1 MSHSHQQLSTLL
13 VTFLLLI
20 LGAVGCAKQSS
31 PEGGPYDMTPPRV
44 VRCTPEMG
52 STNVSTHRVRIT
64 FDEYIQLE
72 RGEDKIIYSPPQRI
86 PPKALVN
93 QKQLIITYQDS
104 LIANTT
110 YTINFNRAIKDY
122 NEGNYIEQYVYAF
135 STGDYLDTMQ
145 VAGQVLDAYTLQ
157 PVPRVLAGIY
167 ATPLPADTLDQPMTR
182 MTYTD
187 DQGYFTLQNVRD
199 GAYYAIALVDMDRS
213 YSYNAPNESF
223 AITPD
228 SFRTEVVHRSA
239 LIPAKETKVDSL
251 GNMVDSLVNEPDS
264 LPSAADS
271 LGASA
276 DSLLTK
282 EKAPTTAT
290 DSVSPYVYLPN
301 DLVLLLTR
309 PKTNIIRLERL
320 TRRDSMSLMATFTE
334 PIDTLPQLTILSPDY
349 LTTDTSYYPDLS
361 TDRKSLVYWLSPHDS
376 LARDSVVV
384 AFAYPTTDSIGTP
397 INKLDTMTLQAPRA
411 QAAKA
416 KAKAKTNAK
425 PRKQPKIAAPQPAT
439 DSLTLTGDSTAL
451 ADPKNDLRAVTILSL
466 DNINKETTRDSLWI
480 SYDVPILGID
490 TTLVQL
496 AKLVDSVP
504 QPISCQLRPDSI
516 RRCRW
521 LVDFAKE
528 PGTTY
533 RLTVDTAAIT
543 GLYGGVSAS
552 VEKDLK
558 IASET
563 ELGSLA
569 VTLTGHPT
577 DSPLYVYLLS
587 SKEEILATAQPDSAG
602 LVTFTELAPGAY
614 FLKLY
619 VDLNG
624 NGTWDGGVYPATP
637 PEPVRYLP
645 QTVNVQARFAT
656 EQTWAYDGTPLAEQR
671 PKELEG
677 DKQAEGEGN
686 RANTGT
692 EKRDL
697 NVEYA
702 QRMRERYG
710 KRWNPTDRERK
721 IMGLPSREEER
732 LARER
737 GEEIEIGAP
746 SKEQEQGQDDKQSK
760 PQAQPLGTGSGSPLR
775 TNSSQTNPST
785 VRQSAEQLQNS
796 AQKITR

>member
-1 MSHSHQQLSTLL
+1 MLHSHQHFSTLL

-20 LGAVGCAKQSS
+20 LGAAGCAKQSS

-93 QKQLIITYQDS
+93 QKQLVVTYQDS

-145 VAGQVLDAYTLQ
+145 VSGQVLDAYTLQ
-157 PVPRVLAGIY
+157 PVPRILAGVY
-167 ATPLPADTLDQPMTR
+167 NTPLPTDSLDRPMTR

-187 DQGYFTLQNVRD
+187 DKGHFTLQNVRD
-199 GAYYAIALVDMDRS
+199 GDYYAIALVDMDRS

-223 AITPD
+223 AITLD
-228 SFRTEVVHRSA
+228 SFRTEVVPRSA
-239 LIPAKETKVDSL
+239 LMPAKETKETKVDSL
-251 GNMVDSLVNEPDS
+251 GNVVDSLGNV
-264 LPSAADS
+264 ADS
-271 LGASA
+271 LGVRA
-276 DSLLTK
+276 DSLIAK
-282 EKAPTTAT
+282 EQTPTTAT
-290 DSVSPYVYLPN
+290 DTTATAADTVSPYVYLPN
-301 DLVLLLTR
+301 DLLLLLTR
-309 PKTNIIRLERL
+309 PKTHIVRLERL
-320 TRRDSMSLMATFTE
+320 VRRDSMSLMATFTE
-334 PIDTLPQLTILSPDY
+334 PIDTLPQIKILSPDY
-349 LTTDTSYYPDLS
+349 LTTPTSYYPDLS
-361 TDRKSLVYWLSPHDS
+361 TDRKSLTYWLSPHDS

-384 AFAYPTTDSIGTP
+384 AFAYPTTDSIGSP
-397 INKLDTMTLQAPRA
+397 INKLDTMTLHAPRV

-416 KAKAKTNAK
+416 KAKPK
-425 PRKQPKIAAPQPAT
+425 KQPKVEAPETAADGLSHASDT
-439 DSLTLTGDSTAL
+439 TAL
-451 ADPKNDLRAVTILSL
+451 AETQRELRAVTILSQ
-466 DNINKETTRDSLWI
+466 DNIHKETTRDSLWI
-480 SYDVPILGID
+480 SYDVPILAID
-490 TTLVQL
+490 TAQVQL

-504 QPISCQLRPDSI
+504 HPIPCQFRPDRI

-543 GLYGGVSAS
+543 GLYGGTSAPAQ
-552 VEKDLK
+552 KDLK
-558 IASET
+558 IASAT

-569 VTLTGHPT
+569 ITLTGHPT
-577 DSPLYVYLLS
+577 EHPLYVYLLS

-602 LVTFTELAPGAY
+602 LVSFTELAPGAY

-619 VDLNG
+619 VDLNE
-624 NGTWDGGVYPATP
+624 NGSWDGGIYPATP

-645 QTVNVQARFAT
+645 QSVNVQARFAT
-656 EQTWAYDGTPLAEQR
+656 EQKWAYDGTPLAEQR
-671 PKELEG
+671 PKDLEG
-677 DKQAEGEGN
+677 DKPAEGDGN
-686 RANTGT
+686 RANETNQ
-692 EKRDL
+692 KRDL

-721 IMGLPSREEER
+721 IMGLPSRAEER
-732 LARER
+732 EARAR
-737 GEEIEIGAP
+737 GEEVEIGAP
-746 SKEQEQGQDDKQSK
+746 PKDKEQNDKSQT
-760 PQAQPLGTGSGSPLR
+760 QPLGAGSGAP
-775 TNSSQTNPST
+775 T
-785 VRQSAEQLQNS
+785 RQSAGQLQGRS
-796 AQKITR
+796 QASVR

>member
-1 MSHSHQQLSTLL
+1 MLHSHQHFSTLL

-20 LGAVGCAKQSS
+20 LGAAGCAKQSS

-52 STNVSTHRVRIT
+52 STNVSAHRVRIT

-93 QKQLIITYQDS
+93 QKQLIVTYQDS

-145 VAGQVLDAYTLQ
+145 VSGQVLDAYTLQ
-157 PVPRVLAGIY
+157 PVPRILAGVY
-167 ATPLPADTLDQPMTR
+167 NTPLPTDSLDRPMTR

-187 DQGYFTLQNVRD
+187 DKGHFTLQNVRD
-199 GAYYAIALVDMDRS
+199 GDYYAIALVDMDRS

-223 AITPD
+223 AITLD
-228 SFRTEVVHRSA
+228 SFRTEVVPRSA
-239 LIPAKETKVDSL
+239 LMPAKETKETKVDSL
-251 GNMVDSLVNEPDS
+251 GNV
-264 LPSAADS
+264 ADS
-271 LGASA
+271 LGVRA
-276 DSLLTK
+276 DSLIAK
-282 EKAPTTAT
+282 EQTPTTAT
-290 DSVSPYVYLPN
+290 DTTATATATDSISPYVYLPN

-309 PKTNIIRLERL
+309 PKTHIVRLERL
-320 TRRDSMSLMATFTE
+320 VRRDSMSLMATFTE
-334 PIDTLPQLTILSPDY
+334 PIDTLPQIKILSPDY
-349 LTTDTSYYPDLS
+349 LTTPTSYYPDLS
-361 TDRKSLVYWLSPHDS
+361 TDRKSLTYWLSPHDS

-384 AFAYPTTDSIGTP
+384 AFAYPTTDSIGSP
-397 INKLDTMTLQAPRA
+397 INKLDTMTLHAPRV

-416 KAKAKTNAK
+416 KAKPK
-425 PRKQPKIAAPQPAT
+425 KQPKVEAPETAADGLSHASDT
-439 DSLTLTGDSTAL
+439 TAL
-451 ADPKNDLRAVTILSL
+451 AETQRELRAVTILSQE
-466 DNINKETTRDSLWI
+466 DIHKETTRDSLWI
-480 SYDVPILGID
+480 SYDVPILAID
-490 TTLVQL
+490 TAQVQL
-496 AKLVDSVP
+496 AKLVDSVSH
-504 QPISCQLRPDSI
+504 PIPCQLRPDSI

-543 GLYGGVSAS
+543 GLYGGTSAPAQ
-552 VEKDLK
+552 KDLK
-558 IASET
+558 IASAT

-569 VTLTGHPT
+569 ITLTGHPT
-577 DSPLYVYLLS
+577 EHPLYVYLLS

-602 LVTFTELAPGAY
+602 LVSFTELAPGAY

-619 VDLNG
+619 VDLNE
-624 NGTWDGGVYPATP
+624 NGSWDGGIYPATP

-645 QTVNVQARFAT
+645 QSVNVQARFAT
-656 EQTWAYDGTPLAEQR
+656 EQKWAYDGTPLAEQR
-671 PKELEG
+671 PKDLEG
-677 DKQAEGEGN
+677 DKPAEGDSN
-686 RANTGT
+686 RANAETQ
-692 EKRDL
+692 KRDL

-721 IMGLPSREEER
+721 IMGLPSRAEER
-732 LARER
+732 EARAR

-746 SKEQEQGQDDKQSK
+746 PKEKEEGDKSQT
-760 PQAQPLGTGSGSPLR
+760 QPLGAGSGAP
-775 TNSSQTNPST
+775 T
-785 VRQSAEQLQNS
+785 RQSAGQLQGRS
-796 AQKITR
+796 QASVR

>member
-1 MSHSHQQLSTLL
+1 MLHSHQHFSTLL

-20 LGAVGCAKQSS
+20 LGAAGCAKQSS

-93 QKQLIITYQDS
+93 QKQLIVTYQDS

-145 VAGQVLDAYTLQ
+145 VSGQVLDAYTLQ
-157 PVPRVLAGIY
+157 PVPRILAGVY
-167 ATPLPADTLDQPMTR
+167 NTPLPTDSLDRPMTR

-187 DQGYFTLQNVRD
+187 DKGRFTLQNVRD
-199 GAYYAIALVDMDRS
+199 GDYYAIALVDMDRS

-223 AITPD
+223 AITLD
-228 SFRTEVVHRSA
+228 SFRTEVVPRSA
-239 LIPAKETKVDSL
+239 LMPAKETKETKVDSL
-251 GNMVDSLVNEPDS
+251 GNV
-264 LPSAADS
+264 ADS
-271 LGASA
+271 LGVRA
-276 DSLLTK
+276 DSLIAK
-282 EKAPTTAT
+282 EQTPTTAT
-290 DSVSPYVYLPN
+290 DTTATATDSISPYVYLPN

-309 PKTNIIRLERL
+309 PKTHIVRLERL
-320 TRRDSMSLMATFTE
+320 VRRDSMSLMATFTE
-334 PIDTLPQLTILSPDY
+334 PIDTLPQIKILSPDY
-349 LTTDTSYYPDLS
+349 LTTPTSYYPDLS
-361 TDRKSLVYWLSPHDS
+361 TDRKSLTYWLSPHDS

-384 AFAYPTTDSIGTP
+384 AFAYPTTDSIGSP
-397 INKLDTMTLQAPRA
+397 INKLDTMTLHAPRV

-416 KAKAKTNAK
+416 KAKPK
-425 PRKQPKIAAPQPAT
+425 KQPKVEAPETAADGLSHASDT
-439 DSLTLTGDSTAL
+439 TAL
-451 ADPKNDLRAVTILSL
+451 AETQRELRAVTILSQE
-466 DNINKETTRDSLWI
+466 DIHKETTRDSLWI
-480 SYDVPILGID
+480 SYDVPILAID
-490 TTLVQL
+490 TAQVQL
-496 AKLVDSVP
+496 AKLVDSVSH
-504 QPISCQLRPDSI
+504 PIPCQLRPDSI

-543 GLYGGVSAS
+543 GLYGGTSAPAQ
-552 VEKDLK
+552 KDLK
-558 IASET
+558 IASAT

-569 VTLTGHPT
+569 ITLTGHPT
-577 DSPLYVYLLS
+577 EHPLYVYLLS

-602 LVTFTELAPGAY
+602 LVSFTELAPGAY

-619 VDLNG
+619 VDLNE
-624 NGTWDGGVYPATP
+624 NGSWDGGIYPATP

-645 QTVNVQARFAT
+645 QSVNVQARFAT
-656 EQTWAYDGTPLAEQR
+656 EQKWAYDGTPLAEQR
-671 PKELEG
+671 PKDLEG
-677 DKQAEGEGN
+677 DKPAEGDSN
-686 RANTGT
+686 RANAETQ
-692 EKRDL
+692 KRDL

-721 IMGLPSREEER
+721 IMGLPSRAEER
-732 LARER
+732 EARAR
-737 GEEIEIGAP
+737 GEEVEIGAP
-746 SKEQEQGQDDKQSK
+746 PKDKEQDDKSQT
-760 PQAQPLGTGSGSPLR
+760 QPLGAGSGAP
-775 TNSSQTNPST
+775 T
-785 VRQSAEQLQNS
+785 RQSAGQLQGRS
-796 AQKITR
+796 QASVR

>member
-1 MSHSHQQLSTLL
+1 MFHSHQQLPTLL
-13 VTFLLLI
+13 VAFLLLI

-52 STNVSTHRVRIT
+52 STNVTSHRVRIT

-93 QKQLIITYQDS
+93 QKQLVITYQDS

-145 VAGQVLDAYTLQ
+145 VAGLVLDAYTLQ
-157 PVPRVLAGIY
+157 PVPRILAGIY
-167 ATPLPADTLDQPMTR
+167 ATPLPADTLDRPMTR

-187 DQGYFTLQNVRD
+187 DQGHFTLQNVRD

-228 SFRTEVVHRSA
+228 SFRTEVVHGSA
-239 LIPAKETKVDSL
+239 FIPAKETKVDSL
-251 GNMVDSLVNEPDS
+251 RNAPDS
-264 LPSAADS
+264 LQSAVDS

-282 EKAPTTAT
+282 EAASTTATDSTATST

-334 PIDTLPQLTILSPDY
+334 PLDTLPQLTILSPSY
-349 LTTDTSYYPDLS
+349 LTSTTSYYPDLS

-384 AFAYPTTDSIGTP
+384 AFAYPTTDSIGSP
-397 INKLDTMTLQAPRA
+397 INKLDTMTLQAPRVH
-411 QAAKA
+411 AAKA
-416 KAKAKTNAK
+416 KASPK
-425 PRKQPKIAAPQPAT
+425 KQPKIAAPQTAT
-439 DSLTLTGDSTAL
+439 DSLTLTSDSTAL
-451 ADPKNDLRAVTILSL
+451 TDPKNDLKAITILSL

-480 SYDVPILGID
+480 SYDMPILGID

-533 RLTVDTAAIT
+533 RLMVDTAAIT

-552 VEKDLK
+552 AQKDLK

-563 ELGSLA
+563 ELGSLS

-587 SKEEILATAQPDSAG
+587 SKEEILATAQPDSVG
-602 LVTFTELAPGAY
+602 IVTFTELAPGAY

-619 VDLNG
+619 VDLNS

-677 DKQAEGEGN
+677 DKQAEGDGN
-686 RANTGT
+686 RAKPETQ
-692 EKRDL
+692 KRDL

-721 IMGLPSREEER
+721 IMGLPSRAEER
-732 LARER
+732 EARAR
-737 GEEIEIGAP
+737 GENVEIGAP
-746 SKEQEQGQDDKQSK
+746 PKEQEKGQDNKQSK
-760 PQAQPLGTGSGSPLR
+760 PQTQPLGTGSGSPLR
-775 TNSSQTNPST
+775 TNPTQTNPST
-785 VRQSAEQLQNS
+785 TRQSAGQLQNRS
-796 AQKITR
+796 QKVSR

>member
-1 MSHSHQQLSTLL
+1 MLHSHQHFSTLL

-20 LGAVGCAKQSS
+20 LGAAGCAKQSS

-93 QKQLIITYQDS
+93 QKQLIVTYQDS

-145 VAGQVLDAYTLQ
+145 VSGQVLDAYTLQ
-157 PVPRVLAGIY
+157 PVPRILAGVY
-167 ATPLPADTLDQPMTR
+167 NTPLPTDSLDRPMTR

-187 DQGYFTLQNVRD
+187 DKGHFTLQNVRD
-199 GAYYAIALVDMDRS
+199 GDYYAIALVDMDRS

-223 AITPD
+223 AITLD
-228 SFRTEVVHRSA
+228 SFRTEVVPRSA
-239 LIPAKETKVDSL
+239 LMPAKETKKTKVDSL
-251 GNMVDSLVNEPDS
+251 GNV
-264 LPSAADS
+264 ADS
-271 LGASA
+271 LGVRA
-276 DSLLTK
+276 DSLIAK
-282 EKAPTTAT
+282 EQTPTTAT
-290 DSVSPYVYLPN
+290 DTTATATDSISPYVYLPN

-309 PKTNIIRLERL
+309 PKTHIVRLERL
-320 TRRDSMSLMATFTE
+320 VRRDSMSLMATFTE
-334 PIDTLPQLTILSPDY
+334 PIDTLPQIKILSPDY
-349 LTTDTSYYPDLS
+349 LTTPTSYYPDLS
-361 TDRKSLVYWLSPHDS
+361 TDRKSLTYWLSPHDS

-384 AFAYPTTDSIGTP
+384 AFAYPTTDSIGSP
-397 INKLDTMTLQAPRA
+397 INKLDTMTLHAPRV

-416 KAKAKTNAK
+416 KAKPK
-425 PRKQPKIAAPQPAT
+425 KQPKVEAPETAADGLSHASDT
-439 DSLTLTGDSTAL
+439 TAL
-451 ADPKNDLRAVTILSL
+451 AETQRELRAVTILSQE
-466 DNINKETTRDSLWI
+466 DIHKETTRDSLWI
-480 SYDVPILGID
+480 SYDVPILAID
-490 TTLVQL
+490 TAQVQL
-496 AKLVDSVP
+496 AKLVDSVSH
-504 QPISCQLRPDSI
+504 PIPCQLRPDSI

-543 GLYGGVSAS
+543 GLYGGTSAPAQ
-552 VEKDLK
+552 KDLK
-558 IASET
+558 IASAT

-569 VTLTGHPT
+569 ITLTGHPT
-577 DSPLYVYLLS
+577 EHPLYVYLLS

-602 LVTFTELAPGAY
+602 LVSFTELAPGAY

-619 VDLNG
+619 VDLNE
-624 NGTWDGGVYPATP
+624 NGSWDGGIYPATP

-645 QTVNVQARFAT
+645 QSVNVQARFAT
-656 EQTWAYDGTPLAEQR
+656 EQKWAYDGTPLAEQR
-671 PKELEG
+671 PKDLEG
-677 DKQAEGEGN
+677 DKPAEGDSN
-686 RANTGT
+686 RANAETQ
-692 EKRDL
+692 KRDL

-721 IMGLPSREEER
+721 IMGLPSRAEER
-732 LARER
+732 EARAR
-737 GEEIEIGAP
+737 GEEVEIGAP
-746 SKEQEQGQDDKQSK
+746 PKDKEQDDKSQTQS
-760 PQAQPLGTGSGSPLR
+760 LGAGSGAP
-775 TNSSQTNPST
+775 T
-785 VRQSAEQLQNS
+785 RQSAGQRQGRS
-796 AQKITR
+796 QASVR

>member
-1 MSHSHQQLSTLL
+1 MFHSHQQLPTLL
-13 VTFLLLI
+13 VAFLLLI

-52 STNVSTHRVRIT
+52 STNVTSHRVRIT

-93 QKQLIITYQDS
+93 QKQLVITYQDS

-145 VAGQVLDAYTLQ
+145 VAGLVLDAYTLQ
-157 PVPRVLAGIY
+157 PVPRILAGIY
-167 ATPLPADTLDQPMTR
+167 ATPLPADTLDRPMTR

-187 DQGYFTLQNVRD
+187 DQGHFTLQNVRD

-228 SFRTEVVHRSA
+228 SFRTEVVHGSA
-239 LIPAKETKVDSL
+239 FIPAKETKVDSL
-251 GNMVDSLVNEPDS
+251 RNAPDS
-264 LPSAADS
+264 LQSAVDS
-271 LGASA
+271 HGASA

-282 EKAPTTAT
+282 EAAPTTAT
-290 DSVSPYVYLPN
+290 DSTATSADSVSPYVYLPN

-334 PIDTLPQLTILSPDY
+334 PLDTLPQLTILSPSY
-349 LTTDTSYYPDLS
+349 LTSTTSYYPDLS

-384 AFAYPTTDSIGTP
+384 AFAYPTTDSIGSP
-397 INKLDTMTLQAPRA
+397 INKLDTMTLQAPRVH
-411 QAAKA
+411 AAKA
-416 KAKAKTNAK
+416 KASPK
-425 PRKQPKIAAPQPAT
+425 KQPKIAAPQTAT
-439 DSLTLTGDSTAL
+439 DSLTLTSDSTAL
-451 ADPKNDLRAVTILSL
+451 ADPKNDLKAITILSL

-480 SYDVPILGID
+480 SYDMPILGID

-533 RLTVDTAAIT
+533 RLMVDTAAIT
-543 GLYGGVSAS
+543 GLYGGVSAPAQ
-552 VEKDLK
+552 KDLK

-563 ELGSLA
+563 ELGSLS

-602 LVTFTELAPGAY
+602 IVTFTELAPGAY

-619 VDLNG
+619 VDLNS

-677 DKQAEGEGN
+677 DKQAEGDGN
-686 RANTGT
+686 RAKPETQ
-692 EKRDL
+692 KRDL

-737 GEEIEIGAP
+737 GEEMEIGAP
-746 SKEQEQGQDDKQSK
+746 PKEQEKGQDNKQSK
-760 PQAQPLGTGSGSPLR
+760 PQTQPLGTESGSPLR
-775 TNSSQTNPST
+775 TNPTQTNPST
-785 VRQSAEQLQNS
+785 TRQSAGQLQNRS
-796 AQKITR
+796 QKVSR

>member
-31 PEGGPYDMTPPRV
+31 PEGGPYDMTPPRI
-44 VRCTPEMG
+44 VRCTPEMS
-52 STNVSTHRVRIT
+52 STNVSTSRVRIT

-145 VAGQVLDAYTLQ
+145 VEGLVLDAYTLQ
-157 PVPRVLAGIY
+157 PMPRVLAGIY
-167 ATPLPADTLDQPMTR
+167 ATPLPADTLDRPMTR

-187 DQGYFTLQNVRD
+187 DQGHFTLQNVRD

-251 GNMVDSLVNEPDS
+251 GNMADSLGNAPDS
-264 LPSAADS
+264 LPSTADS

-276 DSLLTK
+276 DGELTK
-282 EKAPTTAT
+282 EEAPTTAT

-309 PKTNIIRLERL
+309 PKTNFIRLERL

-334 PIDTLPQLTILSPDY
+334 PIDTLPKLTILSPDY

-384 AFAYPTTDSIGTP
+384 AFAYPTTDSIGNP
-397 INKLDTMTLQAPRA
+397 INVLDTMTLQAPRA

-416 KAKAKTNAK
+416 KAKTNAK
-425 PRKQPKIAAPQPAT
+425 PKKQPKIAAPQTAT
-439 DSLTLTGDSTAL
+439 DSLTLTGDSTTL
-451 ADPKNDLRAVTILSL
+451 ADPKNDLRAVTLLSL

-543 GLYGGVSAS
+543 GLYGGVSAPAQ
-552 VEKDLK
+552 KDLK

-677 DKQAEGEGN
+677 DKQEEGGDDRTKSE
-686 RANTGT
+686 RQ
-692 EKRDL
+692 KRDL

-721 IMGLPSREEER
+721 IMGLPSRAEER
-732 LARER
+732 EARAR
-737 GEEIEIGAP
+737 GENVEIGAP
-746 SKEQEQGQDDKQSK
+746 PKEQEKGQDNKQGK
-760 PQAQPLGTGSGSPLR
+760 TQTQPLGTGSGAPLR
-775 TNSSQTNPST
+775 TNPTT
-785 VRQSAEQLQNS
+785 TRQSAGKLE
-796 AQKITR
+796 I

>member
-31 PEGGPYDMTPPRV
+31 PEGGPYDMTPPRI
-44 VRCTPEMG
+44 VRCTPEMS
-52 STNVSTHRVRIT
+52 STNVSTSRVRIT

-93 QKQLIITYQDS
+93 QKQLVITYQDS

-145 VAGQVLDAYTLQ
+145 VAGLVLDAYTLQ
-157 PVPRVLAGIY
+157 PVPRILAGIY
-167 ATPLPADTLDQPMTR
+167 ATPLPADTLDRPMTR

-187 DQGYFTLQNVRD
+187 DQGHFTLQNVRD

-223 AITPD
+223 AITTD

-251 GNMVDSLVNEPDS
+251 GNMADSLGNAPDS
-264 LPSAADS
+264 LPNTADS

-276 DSLLTK
+276 DGELTK
-282 EKAPTTAT
+282 EEAPTTAT

-309 PKTNIIRLERL
+309 PKTNFIRLERL
-320 TRRDSMSLMATFTE
+320 TRRDSMSLVATFTE

-384 AFAYPTTDSIGTP
+384 AFAYPTTDSIGSP
-397 INKLDTMTLQAPRA
+397 INKLDTMTLQAPRVH
-411 QAAKA
+411 AAKA
-416 KAKAKTNAK
+416 KASPK
-425 PRKQPKIAAPQPAT
+425 KQPKIAAPQTAT
-439 DSLTLTGDSTAL
+439 DSLTLTSDSTAL
-451 ADPKNDLRAVTILSL
+451 TDPKNDLKAITILSL

-480 SYDVPILGID
+480 SYDMPILGID

-533 RLTVDTAAIT
+533 RLMVDTAAIT
-543 GLYGGVSAS
+543 GLYGGVSAPAQ
-552 VEKDLK
+552 KDLK

-563 ELGSLA
+563 ELGSLS

-602 LVTFTELAPGAY
+602 IVTFTELAPGAY

-619 VDLNG
+619 VDLNS

-677 DKQAEGEGN
+677 DKQAEEDGN
-686 RANTGT
+686 RAKPETQ
-692 EKRDL
+692 KRDL

-737 GEEIEIGAP
+737 GEEMEIGAP
-746 SKEQEQGQDDKQSK
+746 PKEQEKGQDNKQSK
-760 PQAQPLGTGSGSPLR
+760 PQTQPLGTESGSPLR
-775 TNSSQTNPST
+775 TNPTT
-785 VRQSAEQLQNS
+785 TRQSAGKLQGRS
-796 AQKITR
+796 QTLSR

>member
-1 MSHSHQQLSTLL
+1 MLHSHQHFSTLL

-20 LGAVGCAKQSS
+20 LGAAGCAKQSS

-52 STNVSTHRVRIT
+52 STNVSAHRVRIT

-93 QKQLIITYQDS
+93 QKQLIVTYQDS

-145 VAGQVLDAYTLQ
+145 VSGQVLDAYTLQ
-157 PVPRVLAGIY
+157 PVPRILAGVY
-167 ATPLPADTLDQPMTR
+167 NTPLPTDSLDRPMTR

-187 DQGYFTLQNVRD
+187 DKGHFTLQNVRD
-199 GAYYAIALVDMDRS
+199 GDYYAIALVDMDRS

-223 AITPD
+223 AITLD
-228 SFRTEVVHRSA
+228 SFRTEVVPRSA
-239 LIPAKETKVDSL
+239 LMPAKETKETKVDSL
-251 GNMVDSLVNEPDS
+251 GNV
-264 LPSAADS
+264 ADS
-271 LGASA
+271 LGVRA
-276 DSLLTK
+276 DSLIAK
-282 EKAPTTAT
+282 EQTPTTAT
-290 DSVSPYVYLPN
+290 DTTATAADSASPYVYLPN
-301 DLVLLLTR
+301 DLLLLLTR
-309 PKTNIIRLERL
+309 PKTHIVRLERL
-320 TRRDSMSLMATFTE
+320 VRRDSMSLMATFTE
-334 PIDTLPQLTILSPDY
+334 PIDTLPQIKILSPDY
-349 LTTDTSYYPDLS
+349 LTTPTSYYPDLS
-361 TDRKSLVYWLSPHDS
+361 TDRKSLTYWLSPHDS

-384 AFAYPTTDSIGTP
+384 AFAYPTTDSIGSP
-397 INKLDTMTLQAPRA
+397 INKLDTMTLHAPRV

-416 KAKAKTNAK
+416 KAKPK
-425 PRKQPKIAAPQPAT
+425 KQPKVEAPETAADGLSHASDT
-439 DSLTLTGDSTAL
+439 TAL
-451 ADPKNDLRAVTILSL
+451 AETQRELRAVTILSQE
-466 DNINKETTRDSLWI
+466 DIHKETTRDSLWI
-480 SYDVPILGID
+480 SYDVPILAID
-490 TTLVQL
+490 TAQVQL

-504 QPISCQLRPDSI
+504 HPIPCQLRPDSI

-543 GLYGGVSAS
+543 GLYGGTSAPAQ
-552 VEKDLK
+552 KDLK
-558 IASET
+558 IASAT

-577 DSPLYVYLLS
+577 EHPLYVYLLS

-602 LVTFTELAPGAY
+602 LVSFTELAPGAY

-619 VDLNG
+619 VDLNE
-624 NGTWDGGVYPATP
+624 NGSWDGGIYPATP

-645 QTVNVQARFAT
+645 QSVNVQARFAT
-656 EQTWAYDGTPLAEQR
+656 EQKWAYDGTPLAEQR
-671 PKELEG
+671 PKDLEG
-677 DKQAEGEGN
+677 DKPAEGDSN
-686 RANTGT
+686 RANAETQ
-692 EKRDL
+692 KRDL

-721 IMGLPSREEER
+721 IMGLPSRAEER
-732 LARER
+732 EARAR
-737 GEEIEIGAP
+737 GEEVEIGAP
-746 SKEQEQGQDDKQSK
+746 PKDKEQDDKSQTQS
-760 PQAQPLGTGSGSPLR
+760 LGAGSGAP
-775 TNSSQTNPST
+775 T
-785 VRQSAEQLQNS
+785 RQSAGQLQGRS
-796 AQKITR
+796 QASVR

>member
-1 MSHSHQQLSTLL
+1 MLHSHQHFSTLL

-20 LGAVGCAKQSS
+20 LGAAGCAKQSS

-52 STNVSTHRVRIT
+52 STNVSAHRVRIT

-93 QKQLIITYQDS
+93 QKQLIVTYQDS

-145 VAGQVLDAYTLQ
+145 VSGQVLDAYTLQ
-157 PVPRVLAGIY
+157 PVPRILAGVY
-167 ATPLPADTLDQPMTR
+167 NTPLPTDSLDRPMTR

-187 DQGYFTLQNVRD
+187 DKGHFTLQNVRD
-199 GAYYAIALVDMDRS
+199 GDYYAIALVDMDRS

-223 AITPD
+223 AITLD
-228 SFRTEVVHRSA
+228 SFRTEVVPRSA
-239 LIPAKETKVDSL
+239 LMPAKETKETKVDSL
-251 GNMVDSLVNEPDS
+251 GNV
-264 LPSAADS
+264 ADS
-271 LGASA
+271 LGVRA
-276 DSLLTK
+276 DSLIAK
-282 EKAPTTAT
+282 EQTPTTAT
-290 DSVSPYVYLPN
+290 DTTATAADSVSPYVYLPN
-301 DLVLLLTR
+301 DLLLLLTR
-309 PKTNIIRLERL
+309 PKTHIVRLERL
-320 TRRDSMSLMATFTE
+320 VRRDSMSLMATFTE
-334 PIDTLPQLTILSPDY
+334 PIDTLPQIKILSPDY
-349 LTTDTSYYPDLS
+349 LTTPTSYYPDLS
-361 TDRKSLVYWLSPHDS
+361 TDRKSLTYWLSPHDS

-384 AFAYPTTDSIGTP
+384 AFAYPTTDSIGSP
-397 INKLDTMTLQAPRA
+397 INKLDTMTLHAPRV

-416 KAKAKTNAK
+416 KAKPK
-425 PRKQPKIAAPQPAT
+425 KQPKVEAPETAADGLSHASDT
-439 DSLTLTGDSTAL
+439 TAL
-451 ADPKNDLRAVTILSL
+451 AETQRELRAVTILSQE
-466 DNINKETTRDSLWI
+466 DIHKETTRDSLWI
-480 SYDVPILGID
+480 SYDVPILAID
-490 TTLVQL
+490 TAQVQL

-504 QPISCQLRPDSI
+504 HPIPCQLRPDSI

-543 GLYGGVSAS
+543 GLYGGTSAPAQ
-552 VEKDLK
+552 KDLK
-558 IASET
+558 IASAT

-569 VTLTGHPT
+569 ITLTGHPT
-577 DSPLYVYLLS
+577 ERPLYVYLLS

-602 LVTFTELAPGAY
+602 LVSFTELAPGAY

-624 NGTWDGGVYPATP
+624 NGSWDGGIYPATP

-645 QTVNVQARFAT
+645 QSVNVQARFAT
-656 EQTWAYDGTPLAEQR
+656 EQKWAYDGTPLAEQR
-671 PKELEG
+671 PKDLEG
-677 DKQAEGEGN
+677 DKSAEGDSN
-686 RANTGT
+686 RANAETQ
-692 EKRDL
+692 KRDL

-721 IMGLPSREEER
+721 IMGLPSRAEER
-732 LARER
+732 EARAR
-737 GEEIEIGAP
+737 GEEVEIGAP
-746 SKEQEQGQDDKQSK
+746 LKDKEQDDKSQT
-760 PQAQPLGTGSGSPLR
+760 QPLGAGSGAP
-775 TNSSQTNPST
+775 T
-785 VRQSAEQLQNS
+785 RQSAGQLQGRS
-796 AQKITR
+796 QASVR

>member
-1 MSHSHQQLSTLL
+1 MFHSHQQLPTLL
-13 VTFLLLI
+13 VAFLLLI

-52 STNVSTHRVRIT
+52 STNVTSHRVRIT

-93 QKQLIITYQDS
+93 QKQLVITYQDS

-145 VAGQVLDAYTLQ
+145 VAGLVLDAYTLQ
-157 PVPRVLAGIY
+157 PVPRILAGIY
-167 ATPLPADTLDQPMTR
+167 ATPLPADTLDRPMTR

-187 DQGYFTLQNVRD
+187 DQGHFTLQNVRD

-228 SFRTEVVHRSA
+228 SFRTEVVHGSA
-239 LIPAKETKVDSL
+239 FIPAKETKVDSL
-251 GNMVDSLVNEPDS
+251 RNAPDS
-264 LPSAADS
+264 LQSAVDS

-282 EKAPTTAT
+282 EAASTTATDSTATST

-334 PIDTLPQLTILSPDY
+334 PLDTLPQLTILSPSY
-349 LTTDTSYYPDLS
+349 LTSTTSYYPDLS

-384 AFAYPTTDSIGTP
+384 AFAYPTTDSIGSP
-397 INKLDTMTLQAPRA
+397 INKLDTMTLQAPRVH
-411 QAAKA
+411 AAKA
-416 KAKAKTNAK
+416 KASPK
-425 PRKQPKIAAPQPAT
+425 KQPKIAAPQTAT
-439 DSLTLTGDSTAL
+439 DSLTLTSDSTAL
-451 ADPKNDLRAVTILSL
+451 TDPKNDLKAITILSL

-480 SYDVPILGID
+480 SYDMPILGID

-533 RLTVDTAAIT
+533 RLMVDTAAIT
-543 GLYGGVSAS
+543 GLYGGVSAPAQ
-552 VEKDLK
+552 KDLK

-563 ELGSLA
+563 ELGSLS

-587 SKEEILATAQPDSAG
+587 SKEEILATVQPDSAG
-602 LVTFTELAPGAY
+602 IVTFTELAPGAY

-619 VDLNG
+619 VDLNS

-677 DKQAEGEGN
+677 DKQAEGDGN
-686 RANTGT
+686 RAKPETQ
-692 EKRDL
+692 KRDL

-737 GEEIEIGAP
+737 GEEMEIGAP
-746 SKEQEQGQDDKQSK
+746 PKEQEKGQDNKQSK
-760 PQAQPLGTGSGSPLR
+760 PQTQPLGTGSGSPLR
-775 TNSSQTNPST
+775 TNPTQTNPST
-785 VRQSAEQLQNS
+785 TRQSAGQLQNRS
-796 AQKITR
+796 QKVSR

>member
-1 MSHSHQQLSTLL
+1 MLHSHQHFSTLL

-20 LGAVGCAKQSS
+20 LGAAGCAKQSS

-93 QKQLIITYQDS
+93 QKQLIVTYQDS

-145 VAGQVLDAYTLQ
+145 VSGQVLDAYTLQ
-157 PVPRVLAGIY
+157 PVPRILAGVY
-167 ATPLPADTLDQPMTR
+167 NTPLPTDSLDRPMTR

-187 DQGYFTLQNVRD
+187 DKGHFTLQNVRD
-199 GAYYAIALVDMDRS
+199 GDYYAIALVDMDRS

-223 AITPD
+223 AITLD
-228 SFRTEVVHRSA
+228 SFRTEVVPRSA
-239 LIPAKETKVDSL
+239 LMPAKETKETKVDSL
-251 GNMVDSLVNEPDS
+251 GNVVDSLGNV
-264 LPSAADS
+264 ADS
-271 LGASA
+271 LGVRA
-276 DSLLTK
+276 DSLIAK
-282 EKAPTTAT
+282 EQTPTTAT
-290 DSVSPYVYLPN
+290 DTTATATDSISPYVYLPN
-301 DLVLLLTR
+301 DLLLLLTR
-309 PKTNIIRLERL
+309 PKTHIIRLERL
-320 TRRDSMSLMATFTE
+320 VRRDSMSLMATFTE
-334 PIDTLPQLTILSPDY
+334 PIDTLPQIKILSPDY
-349 LTTDTSYYPDLS
+349 LTTPTSYYPDLS
-361 TDRKSLVYWLSPHDS
+361 ADRKSLTYWLSPHDS

-384 AFAYPTTDSIGTP
+384 AFAYPTTDSIGSP
-397 INKLDTMTLQAPRA
+397 INKLDTMTLHAPRV

-416 KAKAKTNAK
+416 KAKPK
-425 PRKQPKIAAPQPAT
+425 KQPKVEAPETAADGLSHASDT
-439 DSLTLTGDSTAL
+439 TAL
-451 ADPKNDLRAVTILSL
+451 AETQRELRAVTILSQE
-466 DNINKETTRDSLWI
+466 DIHKETTRDSLWI
-480 SYDVPILGID
+480 SYDVPILAID
-490 TTLVQL
+490 TAQVQL

-504 QPISCQLRPDSI
+504 HPIPCQLRPDSI

-543 GLYGGVSAS
+543 GLYGGTSAPAQ
-552 VEKDLK
+552 KDLK
-558 IASET
+558 IASAT

-569 VTLTGHPT
+569 ITLTGHPT
-577 DSPLYVYLLS
+577 EHPLYVYLLS

-602 LVTFTELAPGAY
+602 LVSFTELAPGAY

-619 VDLNG
+619 VDLNE
-624 NGTWDGGVYPATP
+624 NGSWDGGIYPATP

-645 QTVNVQARFAT
+645 QSVNVQARFAT
-656 EQTWAYDGTPLAEQR
+656 EQKWAYDGTPLAEQR
-671 PKELEG
+671 PKDLEG
-677 DKQAEGEGN
+677 DKPAEGDSN
-686 RANTGT
+686 RANAETQ
-692 EKRDL
+692 KRDL

-721 IMGLPSREEER
+721 IMGLPSRAEER
-732 LARER
+732 EARAR
-737 GEEIEIGAP
+737 GEEVEIGAP
-746 SKEQEQGQDDKQSK
+746 PKDKEQDDKSQT
-760 PQAQPLGTGSGSPLR
+760 QPLGAGSGAP
-775 TNSSQTNPST
+775 T
-785 VRQSAEQLQNS
+785 RQSAGQLQGRS
-796 AQKITR
+796 QASVR

>member
-1 MSHSHQQLSTLL
+1 MSHPRQQLSTLL

-44 VRCTPEMG
+44 VRCTPEEG
-52 STNVSTHRVRIT
+52 STHVTSHRVRIT

-72 RGEDKIIYSPPQRI
+72 RGEDKVIYSPPQRI

-93 QKQLIITYQDS
+93 QKQLVITYQDS

-145 VAGQVLDAYTLQ
+145 VAGRVLDAYTLQ
-157 PVPRVLAGIY
+157 PVPRILAGVY
-167 ATPLPADTLDQPMTR
+167 ATPLPVDTLDRPMTR

-187 DQGYFTLQNVRD
+187 DQGRFTLENVRD
-199 GAYYAIALVDMDRS
+199 GAYYAIALIDMDRS

-223 AITPD
+223 AITTD

-239 LIPAKETKVDSL
+239 LIPAKETKETKVDSL
-251 GNMVDSLVNEPDS
+251 GNVPDS
-264 LPSAADS
+264 LHSAADS

-276 DSLLTK
+276 DSLLSK
-282 EKAPTTAT
+282 GDEPTTMADSTAAAT

-309 PKTNIIRLERL
+309 PKTNLIRLERL
-320 TRRDSMSLMATFTE
+320 ARRDSMSLLATFTE

-349 LTTDTSYYPDLS
+349 LTTATSYYPDLS

-384 AFAYPTTDSIGTP
+384 AFAYPTTDSIGSP
-397 INKLDTMTLQAPRA
+397 INKLDTMTLQAPRV

-416 KAKAKTNAK
+416 KAKPK
-425 PRKQPKIAAPQPAT
+425 KQPKIAAPQTAT
-439 DSLTLTGDSTAL
+439 DSLTQASDSTAL
-451 ADPKNDLRAVTILSL
+451 ADPKNDLSAVTLLSL
-466 DNINKETTRDSLWI
+466 DDINKETTRDSLWI

-533 RLTVDTAAIT
+533 RLTVDTAAIM
-543 GLYGGVSAS
+543 GLYGGVSAPAQ
-552 VEKDLK
+552 KDLK
-558 IASET
+558 IASAAEM
-563 ELGSLA
+563 GSLA
-569 VTLTGHPT
+569 VTLTGYPT
-577 DSPLYVYLLS
+577 ESPLYVYLLS
-587 SKEEILATAQPDSAG
+587 SKEEVLATAQPDSAG

-656 EQTWAYDGTPLAEQR
+656 EQKWAYDGTPLAEQR

-677 DKQAEGEGN
+677 DKQAEGEGS

-721 IMGLPSREEER
+721 IMGLPSRAEER
-732 LARER
+732 EARAR
-737 GEEIEIGAP
+737 GENVEIGAP
-746 SKEQEQGQDDKQSK
+746 PKEQEKGQDNKQGK
-760 PQAQPLGTGSGSPLR
+760 TQTRPLGTGSGAPLR
-775 TNSSQTNPST
+775 TNPTT
-785 VRQSAEQLQNS
+785 TRQSAGKLQGRS
-796 AQKITR
+796 QAISR

>member
-1 MSHSHQQLSTLL
+1 MLHSHQHFSTLL

-20 LGAVGCAKQSS
+20 LGAAGCAKQSS

-52 STNVSTHRVRIT
+52 STNVSAHRVRIT

-93 QKQLIITYQDS
+93 QKQLIVTYQDS

-145 VAGQVLDAYTLQ
+145 VSGQVLDAYTLQ
-157 PVPRVLAGIY
+157 PVPRILAGVY
-167 ATPLPADTLDQPMTR
+167 NTPLPTDSLDRPMTR

-187 DQGYFTLQNVRD
+187 DKGHFTLQNVRD
-199 GAYYAIALVDMDRS
+199 GDYYAIALVDMDRS

-223 AITPD
+223 AITLD
-228 SFRTEVVHRSA
+228 SFRTEVVPRSA
-239 LIPAKETKVDSL
+239 LMPAKETKETKVDSL
-251 GNMVDSLVNEPDS
+251 GNV
-264 LPSAADS
+264 ADS
-271 LGASA
+271 LGVRA
-276 DSLLTK
+276 DSLIAK
-282 EKAPTTAT
+282 EQTPTTAT
-290 DSVSPYVYLPN
+290 DTTATAADSVSPYVYLPN
-301 DLVLLLTR
+301 DLLLLLTR
-309 PKTNIIRLERL
+309 PKTHIVRLERL
-320 TRRDSMSLMATFTE
+320 VRRDSMSLMATFTE
-334 PIDTLPQLTILSPDY
+334 PIDTLPQIKILSPDY
-349 LTTDTSYYPDLS
+349 LTTPTSYYPDLS
-361 TDRKSLVYWLSPHDS
+361 TDRKSLTYWLSPHDS

-384 AFAYPTTDSIGTP
+384 AFAYPTTDSIGSP
-397 INKLDTMTLQAPRA
+397 INKLDTMTLHAPRV

-416 KAKAKTNAK
+416 KAKPK
-425 PRKQPKIAAPQPAT
+425 KQPKVEAPETAADGLSHASDT
-439 DSLTLTGDSTAL
+439 TAL
-451 ADPKNDLRAVTILSL
+451 AETQRELRAVTILSQE
-466 DNINKETTRDSLWI
+466 DIHKETTRDSLWI
-480 SYDVPILGID
+480 SYDVPILAID
-490 TTLVQL
+490 TAQVQL

-504 QPISCQLRPDSI
+504 HPIPCQLRPDSI

-543 GLYGGVSAS
+543 GLYGGTSAPAQ
-552 VEKDLK
+552 KDLK
-558 IASET
+558 IASAT

-569 VTLTGHPT
+569 ITLTGHPT
-577 DSPLYVYLLS
+577 EHPLYVYLLS

-602 LVTFTELAPGAY
+602 LVSFTELAPGAY

-619 VDLNG
+619 VDLNE
-624 NGTWDGGVYPATP
+624 NGSWDGGIYPATP

-645 QTVNVQARFAT
+645 QSVNVQARFAT
-656 EQTWAYDGTPLAEQR
+656 EQKWAYDGTPLAEQR
-671 PKELEG
+671 PKDLEG
-677 DKQAEGEGN
+677 DKPAEGDSN
-686 RANTGT
+686 RANAETQ
-692 EKRDL
+692 KRDL

-721 IMGLPSREEER
+721 IMGLPSRAEER
-732 LARER
+732 EARAR
-737 GEEIEIGAP
+737 GEEVEIGAP
-746 SKEQEQGQDDKQSK
+746 PKDKEKDDKSQT
-760 PQAQPLGTGSGSPLR
+760 QPLGAGSGAP
-775 TNSSQTNPST
+775 T
-785 VRQSAEQLQNS
+785 RQSAGQLQGRS
-796 AQKITR
+796 QASVR

>member
-1 MSHSHQQLSTLL
+1 MLHSHQHFSTLL
-13 VTFLLLI
+13 VAFLLLI
-20 LGAVGCAKQSS
+20 LGAAGCAKQSS

-93 QKQLIITYQDS
+93 QKQLVVTYQDS

-145 VAGQVLDAYTLQ
+145 VSGQVLDAYTLQ
-157 PVPRVLAGIY
+157 PVPRILAGVY
-167 ATPLPADTLDQPMTR
+167 NTPLPTDSLDRPMTR

-187 DQGYFTLQNVRD
+187 DKGHFTLQNVRD
-199 GAYYAIALVDMDRS
+199 GDYYAIALVDMDRS

-223 AITPD
+223 AITLD
-228 SFRTEVVHRSA
+228 SFRTEVVPRSA
-239 LIPAKETKVDSL
+239 LMPAKETKETKVDSL
-251 GNMVDSLVNEPDS
+251 GNVVDSLGVR
-264 LPSAADS
+264 ADS
-271 LGASA
+271 LIA
-276 DSLLTK
+276 K
-282 EKAPTTAT
+282 EQTPTTAT
-290 DSVSPYVYLPN
+290 DTTATATDTDSISPYVYLPN

-309 PKTNIIRLERL
+309 PKTHIVRLERL
-320 TRRDSMSLMATFTE
+320 VRRDSMSLMATFTE
-334 PIDTLPQLTILSPDY
+334 PIDTLPQIKILSPDY
-349 LTTDTSYYPDLS
+349 LTTPTSYYPDLS
-361 TDRKSLVYWLSPHDS
+361 TDRKSLTYWLSPHDS

-384 AFAYPTTDSIGTP
+384 AFAYPTTDSIGSP
-397 INKLDTMTLQAPRA
+397 INKLDTMTLHAPRV

-416 KAKAKTNAK
+416 KAKPK
-425 PRKQPKIAAPQPAT
+425 KQPKVEAPETAADGLSHASDT
-439 DSLTLTGDSTAL
+439 TAL
-451 ADPKNDLRAVTILSL
+451 AETQRELRAVTILSQE
-466 DNINKETTRDSLWI
+466 DIHKETTRDSLWI
-480 SYDVPILGID
+480 SYDVPILAID
-490 TTLVQL
+490 TAQVQL

-504 QPISCQLRPDSI
+504 HPIPCQLRPDSI

-543 GLYGGVSAS
+543 GLYGGTSAPAQ
-552 VEKDLK
+552 KDLK
-558 IASET
+558 IASAT

-569 VTLTGHPT
+569 ITLTGHPT
-577 DSPLYVYLLS
+577 EHPLYVYLLS

-602 LVTFTELAPGAY
+602 LVSFTELAPGAY

-619 VDLNG
+619 VDLNE
-624 NGTWDGGVYPATP
+624 NGSWDGGIYPATP

-645 QTVNVQARFAT
+645 QSVNVQARFAT
-656 EQTWAYDGTPLAEQR
+656 EQKWAYEGTPLAEQR
-671 PKELEG
+671 PKDLEG
-677 DKQAEGEGN
+677 DKPAEGDSN
-686 RANTGT
+686 RANAETQ
-692 EKRDL
+692 KRDL

-721 IMGLPSREEER
+721 IMGLPSRAEER
-732 LARER
+732 EARAR
-737 GEEIEIGAP
+737 GEEVEIGAP
-746 SKEQEQGQDDKQSK
+746 PKDKEQGNK
-760 PQAQPLGTGSGSPLR
+760 AQTTALSSGSRAL
-775 TNSSQTNPST
+775 
-785 VRQSAEQLQNS
+785 
-796 AQKITR
+796 TR

>member
-1 MSHSHQQLSTLL
+1 MLHSHQHFSTLL

-20 LGAVGCAKQSS
+20 LGAAGCAKQSS

-93 QKQLIITYQDS
+93 QKQLIVTYQDS

-145 VAGQVLDAYTLQ
+145 VSGQVLDAYTLQ
-157 PVPRVLAGIY
+157 PVSHILAGVYDMPIP
-167 ATPLPADTLDQPMTR
+167 TDSLDRPMTR

-187 DQGYFTLQNVRD
+187 DKGHFTLQNVRD
-199 GAYYAIALVDMDRS
+199 GVYRAIALVDMDRS
-213 YSYNAPNESF
+213 YSYNNPNESF

-239 LIPAKETKVDSL
+239 LTPAKEPKVDSLAHPADSL
-251 GNMVDSLVNEPDS
+251 GNMVDSVGN
-264 LPSAADS
+264 AVDS
-271 LGASA
+271 LGGRA
-276 DSLLTK
+276 DSLLAK
-282 EKAPTTAT
+282 EQAPTTAT
-290 DSVSPYVYLPN
+290 DTTATATDSVSSFVYLPN
-301 DLVLLLTR
+301 DLVLLLTH
-309 PKTNIIRLERL
+309 PKTDIIRLERL
-320 TRRDSMSLMATFTE
+320 SRRDTMSLMATFTE
-334 PIDTLPQLTILSPDY
+334 PLDTLPQLKILAPDY
-349 LTTDTSYYPDLS
+349 LTTPTSYYPDLS
-361 TDRKSLVYWLSPHDS
+361 TDRKSITYWLSPHDS
-376 LARDSVVV
+376 LAKDSVVV
-384 AFAYPTTDSIGTP
+384 AFAYPTTDSIGSP
-397 INKLDTMTLQAPRA
+397 INKLDTMTLHAPRV
-411 QAAKA
+411 QSAKA
-416 KAKAKTNAK
+416 KAKPK
-425 PRKQPKIAAPQPAT
+425 KQPKGEALDTAANGLSHA
-439 DSLTLTGDSTAL
+439 SDSTAL
-451 ADPKNDLRAVTILSL
+451 ADTKSELGAVKILSHEG
-466 DNINKETTRDSLWI
+466 IHKETTRDSLWI
-480 SYDVPILGID
+480 SYDVPILAID
-490 TTLVQL
+490 TARVQL

-504 QPISCQLRPDSI
+504 QPIPCQLLPDSV

-533 RLTVDTAAIT
+533 RLEVDTAAIT
-543 GLYGGVSAS
+543 GLYGGTSAS
-552 VEKDLK
+552 VQKDLK
-558 IASET
+558 IAAET

-569 VTLTGHPT
+569 ITLTGHPT
-577 DSPLYVYLLS
+577 EHPLYVYLLS

-602 LVTFTELAPGAY
+602 LVAFKELAPGAY

-624 NGTWDGGVYPATP
+624 NGAWDGGIYPATP

-645 QTVNVQARFAT
+645 QSVNVQARFAT
-656 EQTWAYDGTPLAEQR
+656 EQKWAYDGTPLAEQR
-671 PKELEG
+671 PKGLEG
-677 DKQAEGEGN
+677 DKQAEGDSN
-686 RANTGT
+686 SANAANQ
-692 EKRDL
+692 KRDL

-721 IMGLPSREEER
+721 IMGLPSRAEER
-732 LARER
+732 EARAR

-746 SKEQEQGQDDKQSK
+746 PKEKEQGDKQNK
-760 PQAQPLGTGSGSPLR
+760 TQTQTLGAGRATPTRQAAG
-775 TNSSQTNPST
+775 
-785 VRQSAEQLQNS
+785 QLQGRS
-796 AQKITR
+796 QMSVR

>member
-1 MSHSHQQLSTLL
+1 MLHSHQHFSTLL

-20 LGAVGCAKQSS
+20 LGAAGCAKQSS

-52 STNVSTHRVRIT
+52 STNVSAHRVRIT

-93 QKQLIITYQDS
+93 QKQLVVTYQDS

-145 VAGQVLDAYTLQ
+145 VSGQVLDAYTLQ
-157 PVPRVLAGIY
+157 PVPRILAGVY
-167 ATPLPADTLDQPMTR
+167 NTPLPTDSLDRPMTR

-187 DQGYFTLQNVRD
+187 DKGHFTLQNVRD
-199 GAYYAIALVDMDRS
+199 GDYYAIALVDMDRS

-223 AITPD
+223 AITLD
-228 SFRTEVVHRSA
+228 SFRTEVVPRSA
-239 LIPAKETKVDSL
+239 LMPAKETKKTKVDSL
-251 GNMVDSLVNEPDS
+251 GNV
-264 LPSAADS
+264 ADS
-271 LGASA
+271 LGVRA
-276 DSLLTK
+276 DSLIAK
-282 EKAPTTAT
+282 EQTPTTAT
-290 DSVSPYVYLPN
+290 DTTATAADSVSPYVYLPN
-301 DLVLLLTR
+301 DLLLLLTR
-309 PKTNIIRLERL
+309 PKTHIVRLERL
-320 TRRDSMSLMATFTE
+320 VRRDSMSLMATFTE
-334 PIDTLPQLTILSPDY
+334 PIDTLPQIKILSPDY
-349 LTTDTSYYPDLS
+349 LTTPTSYYPDLS
-361 TDRKSLVYWLSPHDS
+361 ADRKNLTYWLSPHDS

-384 AFAYPTTDSIGTP
+384 AFAYPTTDSIGSP
-397 INKLDTMTLQAPRA
+397 INKLDTMTLHAPRV

-416 KAKAKTNAK
+416 KAKPK
-425 PRKQPKIAAPQPAT
+425 KQSKVEAPETAADGLSHASDT
-439 DSLTLTGDSTAL
+439 TAL
-451 ADPKNDLRAVTILSL
+451 AETQRELRAVTILSQE
-466 DNINKETTRDSLWI
+466 DIHKETTRDSLWI
-480 SYDVPILGID
+480 SYDVPILAID
-490 TTLVQL
+490 TAQVQL

-504 QPISCQLRPDSI
+504 HPIPCQLRPDSI

-543 GLYGGVSAS
+543 GLYGGTSAPAQ
-552 VEKDLK
+552 KDLK
-558 IASET
+558 IASAT

-569 VTLTGHPT
+569 ITLTGHPT
-577 DSPLYVYLLS
+577 EHPLYVYLLS

-602 LVTFTELAPGAY
+602 LVSFTELAPGAY

-619 VDLNG
+619 VDLNE
-624 NGTWDGGVYPATP
+624 NGSWDGGIYPATP

-645 QTVNVQARFAT
+645 QSVNVQARFAT
-656 EQTWAYDGTPLAEQR
+656 EQKWAYDGTPLAEQR
-671 PKELEG
+671 PKDLEG
-677 DKQAEGEGN
+677 DKQAEGDGN
-686 RANTGT
+686 RANAETQ
-692 EKRDL
+692 KRDL

-721 IMGLPSREEER
+721 IMGLPSRAEER
-732 LARER
+732 EARAR
-737 GEEIEIGAP
+737 GEEVEIGAP
-746 SKEQEQGQDDKQSK
+746 PKDKEQDDKSQT
-760 PQAQPLGTGSGSPLR
+760 QPLGAGSGAP
-775 TNSSQTNPST
+775 T
-785 VRQSAEQLQNS
+785 RQSAGQLQGRS
-796 AQKITR
+796 QASVR

>member
-1 MSHSHQQLSTLL
+1 MFHSHQQLTTLS
-13 VTFLLLI
+13 VAFLLLI

-52 STNVSTHRVRIT
+52 STNVTSHRVRIT

-93 QKQLIITYQDS
+93 QKQLVITYQDS

-145 VAGQVLDAYTLQ
+145 VAGLVLDAYTLQ
-157 PVPRVLAGIY
+157 PVPRILAGIY
-167 ATPLPADTLDQPMTR
+167 ATPLPADTLDRPMTR

-187 DQGYFTLQNVRD
+187 DQGHFTLQNVRD

-228 SFRTEVVHRSA
+228 SFRTEVVHGSA
-239 LIPAKETKVDSL
+239 FIPAKETKVDSL
-251 GNMVDSLVNEPDS
+251 RNAPDS
-264 LPSAADS
+264 LQSAVDS

-282 EKAPTTAT
+282 EAAPTTAT
-290 DSVSPYVYLPN
+290 DSTATSADSVSPYVYLPN

-334 PIDTLPQLTILSPDY
+334 PLDTLPQLTILSPSY
-349 LTTDTSYYPDLS
+349 LTSTTSYYPDLS

-384 AFAYPTTDSIGTP
+384 AFAYPTTDSIGSP
-397 INKLDTMTLQAPRA
+397 INKLDTMTLQAPRVH
-411 QAAKA
+411 AAKA
-416 KAKAKTNAK
+416 KASPK
-425 PRKQPKIAAPQPAT
+425 KQPKIAAPQTAT
-439 DSLTLTGDSTAL
+439 DSLTLTSDSTAL
-451 ADPKNDLRAVTILSL
+451 ADPKNDLKAITILSL

-480 SYDVPILGID
+480 SYDMPILGID

-533 RLTVDTAAIT
+533 RLMVDTAAIT
-543 GLYGGVSAS
+543 GLYGGVSAPAQ
-552 VEKDLK
+552 KDLK

-563 ELGSLA
+563 ELGSLS

-577 DSPLYVYLLS
+577 DSPLYVHLLS

-602 LVTFTELAPGAY
+602 IVTFTELAPGAY

-619 VDLNG
+619 VDLNS

-677 DKQAEGEGN
+677 DKQAEGDGN
-686 RANTGT
+686 RAKPETQ
-692 EKRDL
+692 KRDL

-737 GEEIEIGAP
+737 GEEMEIGAP
-746 SKEQEQGQDDKQSK
+746 PKEQEKGQDNKQSK
-760 PQAQPLGTGSGSPLR
+760 PQTQPLGTGSGSPLR
-775 TNSSQTNPST
+775 TNPTQTNPST
-785 VRQSAEQLQNS
+785 TRQSAGQLQNRS
-796 AQKITR
+796 QKISR

>member
-1 MSHSHQQLSTLL
+1 MSHSHQQLPTLL
-13 VTFLLLI
+13 VAFLLLI

-52 STNVSTHRVRIT
+52 STNVTSHRVRIT

-93 QKQLIITYQDS
+93 QKQLVITYQDS

-145 VAGQVLDAYTLQ
+145 VAGLVLDAYTLQ
-157 PVPRVLAGIY
+157 PVPRILAGIY
-167 ATPLPADTLDQPMTR
+167 ATPLPADTLDRPMTR

-187 DQGYFTLQNVRD
+187 DQGHFTLQNVRD

-228 SFRTEVVHRSA
+228 SFRTEVVHGSA
-239 LIPAKETKVDSL
+239 FIPAKETKVDSL
-251 GNMVDSLVNEPDS
+251 RNAPDS
-264 LPSAADS
+264 LQSAVDS

-282 EKAPTTAT
+282 EAAPTTAT
-290 DSVSPYVYLPN
+290 DSTATSADSVSPYVYMPN

-334 PIDTLPQLTILSPDY
+334 PIDTLPQLTILSPSY
-349 LTTDTSYYPDLS
+349 LTSTTSYYPDLS

-384 AFAYPTTDSIGTP
+384 AFAYPTTDSIGSP
-397 INKLDTMTLQAPRA
+397 INKLDTMTLQAPRVH
-411 QAAKA
+411 AAKA
-416 KAKAKTNAK
+416 KASPK
-425 PRKQPKIAAPQPAT
+425 KQPKIAAPQTAT
-439 DSLTLTGDSTAL
+439 DSLTLTSDSTAL
-451 ADPKNDLRAVTILSL
+451 TDPKNDLKAITILSL

-480 SYDVPILGID
+480 SYDMPILGID

-504 QPISCQLRPDSI
+504 QPISCQLRSDSI

-533 RLTVDTAAIT
+533 RLMVDTAAIT
-543 GLYGGVSAS
+543 GLYGGVSAPAQ
-552 VEKDLK
+552 KDLK

-563 ELGSLA
+563 ELGSLS

-602 LVTFTELAPGAY
+602 IVTFTELAPGAY

-619 VDLNG
+619 LDLNS

-677 DKQAEGEGN
+677 DKQAEGDGN
-686 RANTGT
+686 RAKPETQ
-692 EKRDL
+692 KRDL

-737 GEEIEIGAP
+737 GEEMEIGAP
-746 SKEQEQGQDDKQSK
+746 PKEQEKGQDNKQSK
-760 PQAQPLGTGSGSPLR
+760 PQTQPLGTGSGSPLR
-775 TNSSQTNPST
+775 TNPTQANPST
-785 VRQSAEQLQNS
+785 TRQSAGQLQNRS
-796 AQKITR
+796 QKVSR

>member
-1 MSHSHQQLSTLL
+1 MLHSHQHFSTLL

-20 LGAVGCAKQSS
+20 LGAAGCAKQSS

-52 STNVSTHRVRIT
+52 STNVSAHRVRIT

-93 QKQLIITYQDS
+93 QKQLIVTYQDS

-145 VAGQVLDAYTLQ
+145 VSGQVLDAYTLQ
-157 PVPRVLAGIY
+157 PVPRILAGVY
-167 ATPLPADTLDQPMTR
+167 NTPLPTDSLDRPMTR

-187 DQGYFTLQNVRD
+187 DKGHFTLQNVRD
-199 GAYYAIALVDMDRS
+199 GDYYAIALVDMDRS

-223 AITPD
+223 AITLD
-228 SFRTEVVHRSA
+228 SFRTEVVPRSA
-239 LIPAKETKVDSL
+239 LMPAKETKETKVDSL
-251 GNMVDSLVNEPDS
+251 GNV
-264 LPSAADS
+264 ADS
-271 LGASA
+271 LGVRA
-276 DSLLTK
+276 DSLIAK
-282 EKAPTTAT
+282 EQTPTTAT
-290 DSVSPYVYLPN
+290 DTTATAADSVSPYVYLPN
-301 DLVLLLTR
+301 DLLLLLTR
-309 PKTNIIRLERL
+309 PKTHIVRLERL
-320 TRRDSMSLMATFTE
+320 VRRDSMSLMATFTE
-334 PIDTLPQLTILSPDY
+334 PIDTLPQIKILSPDY
-349 LTTDTSYYPDLS
+349 LTTPTSYYPDLS
-361 TDRKSLVYWLSPHDS
+361 TDRKSLTYWLSPHDS

-384 AFAYPTTDSIGTP
+384 AFAYPTTDSIGSP
-397 INKLDTMTLQAPRA
+397 INKLDTMTLHAPRV

-416 KAKAKTNAK
+416 KAKPK
-425 PRKQPKIAAPQPAT
+425 KQPKVEAPETAADGLSHASDT
-439 DSLTLTGDSTAL
+439 TAL
-451 ADPKNDLRAVTILSL
+451 AETQRELRAVTILSQ
-466 DNINKETTRDSLWI
+466 DNIHKETTRDSLWI
-480 SYDVPILGID
+480 SYDVPILAID
-490 TTLVQL
+490 TAQVQL

-504 QPISCQLRPDSI
+504 HPIPCQLRPDSI

-543 GLYGGVSAS
+543 GLYGGTSAPAQ
-552 VEKDLK
+552 KDLK
-558 IASET
+558 IASAT

-569 VTLTGHPT
+569 ITLTGHPT
-577 DSPLYVYLLS
+577 EHPLYVYLLS

-602 LVTFTELAPGAY
+602 LVSFTELAPGAY

-619 VDLNG
+619 VDLNE
-624 NGTWDGGVYPATP
+624 NGSWDGGIYPATP

-645 QTVNVQARFAT
+645 QSVNVQARFAT
-656 EQTWAYDGTPLAEQR
+656 EQKWAYDGTPLAEQR
-671 PKELEG
+671 PKDLEG
-677 DKQAEGEGN
+677 DKPAEGDGN
-686 RANTGT
+686 RANETNQ
-692 EKRDL
+692 KRDL

-721 IMGLPSREEER
+721 IMGLPSRAEER
-732 LARER
+732 EARAR

-746 SKEQEQGQDDKQSK
+746 PKEKEEGDKSQT
-760 PQAQPLGTGSGSPLR
+760 QPLGAGSGA
-775 TNSSQTNPST
+775 ST
-785 VRQSAEQLQNS
+785 RQSAGQLQGRS
-796 AQKITR
+796 QASVR

>member
-1 MSHSHQQLSTLL
+1 MFHSHQQLPTLL
-13 VTFLLLI
+13 VAFLLLI

-52 STNVSTHRVRIT
+52 STNVTSHRVRIT

-93 QKQLIITYQDS
+93 QKQLVITYQDS

-145 VAGQVLDAYTLQ
+145 VAGLVLDAYTLQ
-157 PVPRVLAGIY
+157 PVPRILAGIY
-167 ATPLPADTLDQPMTR
+167 ATPLPADTLDRPMTR

-187 DQGYFTLQNVRD
+187 DQGHFTLQNVRD

-228 SFRTEVVHRSA
+228 SFRTEVVHGSA
-239 LIPAKETKVDSL
+239 FIPAKETKVDSL
-251 GNMVDSLVNEPDS
+251 RNAPDS
-264 LPSAADS
+264 LQSAVDS

-282 EKAPTTAT
+282 EAAPTTAT
-290 DSVSPYVYLPN
+290 DSTATSADSVSPYVYMPN

-334 PIDTLPQLTILSPDY
+334 PLDTLPQLTILSPSY
-349 LTTDTSYYPDLS
+349 LTSTTSYYPDLS

-384 AFAYPTTDSIGTP
+384 AFAYPTTDSIGSP
-397 INKLDTMTLQAPRA
+397 INKLDTMTLQAPRVH
-411 QAAKA
+411 AAKA
-416 KAKAKTNAK
+416 KASPK
-425 PRKQPKIAAPQPAT
+425 KQPKIAAPQTAT
-439 DSLTLTGDSTAL
+439 DSLTLTSDSTAL
-451 ADPKNDLRAVTILSL
+451 TDPKNDLKAITILSL

-480 SYDVPILGID
+480 SYDMPILGID

-521 LVDFAKE
+521 LVDFVKE

-533 RLTVDTAAIT
+533 RLMVDTAAIT
-543 GLYGGVSAS
+543 GLYGGVSAPAQ
-552 VEKDLK
+552 KDLK

-563 ELGSLA
+563 ELGSLS

-602 LVTFTELAPGAY
+602 IVTFTELAPGAY

-619 VDLNG
+619 VDLNS

-677 DKQAEGEGN
+677 DKQAEGDGN
-686 RANTGT
+686 RAKPETQ
-692 EKRDL
+692 KRDL

-737 GEEIEIGAP
+737 GEEMEIGAP
-746 SKEQEQGQDDKQSK
+746 PKEQEKGQDNKQSK
-760 PQAQPLGTGSGSPLR
+760 PQTQPLGTGSGSPLR
-775 TNSSQTNPST
+775 TNPTQTNPST
-785 VRQSAEQLQNS
+785 TRQSAGQLQNRS
-796 AQKITR
+796 QKVSR

>member
-31 PEGGPYDMTPPRV
+31 PEGGPYDMTPPRI
-44 VRCTPEMG
+44 VRCTPEMS
-52 STNVSTHRVRIT
+52 STNVSTSRVRIT

-145 VAGQVLDAYTLQ
+145 VAGLVLDAYTLQ

-167 ATPLPADTLDQPMTR
+167 ATPLPADTLDRPMTR

-187 DQGYFTLQNVRD
+187 DQGHFTLQNVRD

-223 AITPD
+223 AITTD

-251 GNMVDSLVNEPDS
+251 GNMADSLGNAPDS
-264 LPSAADS
+264 LPNTADS

-276 DSLLTK
+276 DGELTK
-282 EKAPTTAT
+282 EEAPTTAT

-309 PKTNIIRLERL
+309 PKTNFIRLERL
-320 TRRDSMSLMATFTE
+320 TRRDSMSLVATFTE

-384 AFAYPTTDSIGTP
+384 AFAYPTTDSIGNP
-397 INKLDTMTLQAPRA
+397 INELDTMTLQAPRA

-416 KAKAKTNAK
+416 KAKTNAK
-425 PRKQPKIAAPQPAT
+425 PKKQPKIAAPQTAT
-439 DSLTLTGDSTAL
+439 DSLTLTGDSTTL
-451 ADPKNDLRAVTILSL
+451 ADPKNDLRAVTLLSL

-552 VEKDLK
+552 AQKDLK

-677 DKQAEGEGN
+677 DKQAEGEGS

-721 IMGLPSREEER
+721 IMGLPSRAEER
-732 LARER
+732 EARAR
-737 GEEIEIGAP
+737 GENVEIGAP
-746 SKEQEQGQDDKQSK
+746 PKEQEKGQDNKQGK
-760 PQAQPLGTGSGSPLR
+760 TQTQPFGTGSGSPLR
-775 TNSSQTNPST
+775 NNPT
-785 VRQSAEQLQNS
+785 TTRQSAGNLQGRS
-796 AQKITR
+796 QTITR

>member
-1 MSHSHQQLSTLL
+1 MLHSHQHFSTLL

-20 LGAVGCAKQSS
+20 LGAAGCAKQSS

-52 STNVSTHRVRIT
+52 STNVSAHRVRIT

-93 QKQLIITYQDS
+93 QKQLIVTYQDS

-145 VAGQVLDAYTLQ
+145 VSGQVLDAYTLQ
-157 PVPRVLAGIY
+157 PVPRILAGVY
-167 ATPLPADTLDQPMTR
+167 NTPLPTDSLDRPMTR

-187 DQGYFTLQNVRD
+187 DKGHFTLQNVRD
-199 GAYYAIALVDMDRS
+199 GDYYAIALVDMDRS

-223 AITPD
+223 AITLD
-228 SFRTEVVHRSA
+228 SFRTEVVPRSA
-239 LIPAKETKVDSL
+239 LMPAKETKETKVDSL
-251 GNMVDSLVNEPDS
+251 GNV
-264 LPSAADS
+264 ADS
-271 LGASA
+271 LGVRA
-276 DSLLTK
+276 DSLIAK
-282 EKAPTTAT
+282 EQTPTTAT
-290 DSVSPYVYLPN
+290 DTTATAADSVSPYVYLPN
-301 DLVLLLTR
+301 DLLLLLTR
-309 PKTNIIRLERL
+309 PKTHIVRLERL
-320 TRRDSMSLMATFTE
+320 VRRDSMSLMATFTE
-334 PIDTLPQLTILSPDY
+334 PIDTLPQIKILSPDY
-349 LTTDTSYYPDLS
+349 LTTPTSYYPDLS
-361 TDRKSLVYWLSPHDS
+361 TDRKSLTYWLSPHDS

-384 AFAYPTTDSIGTP
+384 AFAYPTTDSIGSP
-397 INKLDTMTLQAPRA
+397 INKLDTMTLHAPRV

-416 KAKAKTNAK
+416 KAKPK
-425 PRKQPKIAAPQPAT
+425 KQPKVEAPETAADGLSHASDT
-439 DSLTLTGDSTAL
+439 TAL
-451 ADPKNDLRAVTILSL
+451 AETQRELRAVTILSQE
-466 DNINKETTRDSLWI
+466 DIHKETTRDSLWI
-480 SYDVPILGID
+480 SYDVPILAID
-490 TTLVQL
+490 TAQVQL

-504 QPISCQLRPDSI
+504 HPIPCQLRPDSI

-543 GLYGGVSAS
+543 GLYGGTSAPAQ
-552 VEKDLK
+552 KDLK
-558 IASET
+558 IASAT

-569 VTLTGHPT
+569 ITLTGHPT
-577 DSPLYVYLLS
+577 EHPLYVYLLS

-602 LVTFTELAPGAY
+602 LVSFTELAPGAY

-624 NGTWDGGVYPATP
+624 NGSWDGGIYPATP

-645 QTVNVQARFAT
+645 QSVNVQARFAT
-656 EQTWAYDGTPLAEQR
+656 EQKWAYDGTPLAEQR
-671 PKELEG
+671 PKDLEG
-677 DKQAEGEGN
+677 DKPAEGDSN
-686 RANTGT
+686 RANAETQ
-692 EKRDL
+692 KRDL

-721 IMGLPSREEER
+721 IMGLPSRAEER
-732 LARER
+732 EARAR
-737 GEEIEIGAP
+737 GEEVEIGAP
-746 SKEQEQGQDDKQSK
+746 PKDKEQDDKSQT
-760 PQAQPLGTGSGSPLR
+760 QPLGAGSGAP
-775 TNSSQTNPST
+775 T
-785 VRQSAEQLQNS
+785 RQSAGQLQGRS
-796 AQKITR
+796 QASVR

>member
-1 MSHSHQQLSTLL
+1 MSHPRQQLSTLL

-44 VRCTPEMG
+44 VRCTPEEG
-52 STNVSTHRVRIT
+52 STHVTSHRVRIT

-72 RGEDKIIYSPPQRI
+72 RGEDKVIYSPPQRI

-93 QKQLIITYQDS
+93 QKQLVITYQDS

-157 PVPRVLAGIY
+157 PGPRILAGIY
-167 ATPLPADTLDQPMTR
+167 ATPLPADTLDRPMTR

-187 DQGYFTLQNVRD
+187 DQGHFTLQNVRD

-228 SFRTEVVHRSA
+228 SFRTEVVHGSA
-239 LIPAKETKVDSL
+239 FIPAKETKVDSL
-251 GNMVDSLVNEPDS
+251 RNAPDS
-264 LPSAADS
+264 LQSAVDS

-282 EKAPTTAT
+282 EAAPTTAT
-290 DSVSPYVYLPN
+290 DSTATSADSVSPYVYMPN

-334 PIDTLPQLTILSPDY
+334 PLDTLPQLTILSPSY
-349 LTTDTSYYPDLS
+349 LTSTTSYYPDLS

-384 AFAYPTTDSIGTP
+384 AFAYPTTDSIGSP
-397 INKLDTMTLQAPRA
+397 INKLDTMTLQAPRVH
-411 QAAKA
+411 AAKA
-416 KAKAKTNAK
+416 KASPK
-425 PRKQPKIAAPQPAT
+425 KQPKIAAPQTAT
-439 DSLTLTGDSTAL
+439 DSLTLTSDSTAL
-451 ADPKNDLRAVTILSL
+451 ADPKNDLKAITILSL

-480 SYDVPILGID
+480 SYDMPILGID

-533 RLTVDTAAIT
+533 RLMVDTAAIT
-543 GLYGGVSAS
+543 GLYGGVSAPAQ
-552 VEKDLK
+552 KDLK

-563 ELGSLA
+563 ELGSLS

-602 LVTFTELAPGAY
+602 IVTFTELAPGAY

-619 VDLNG
+619 VDLNS

-677 DKQAEGEGN
+677 DKQAEGDGN
-686 RANTGT
+686 RAKPETQ
-692 EKRDL
+692 KRDL

-721 IMGLPSREEER
+721 IMGLPSRAEER
-732 LARER
+732 EARAR
-737 GEEIEIGAP
+737 GENVEIGAP
-746 SKEQEQGQDDKQSK
+746 PKEQEKGQDNKQSK
-760 PQAQPLGTGSGSPLR
+760 PQTQPLGTGSGSPLR
-775 TNSSQTNPST
+775 TNPTQTNPST
-785 VRQSAEQLQNS
+785 TRQSAGQLQNRS
-796 AQKITR
+796 QKVSR

>member
-1 MSHSHQQLSTLL
+1 MFHSHQQLPTLL
-13 VTFLLLI
+13 VAFLLLI

-52 STNVSTHRVRIT
+52 STNVTSHRVRIT

-93 QKQLIITYQDS
+93 QKQLVITYQDS

-145 VAGQVLDAYTLQ
+145 VAGLVLDAYTLQ
-157 PVPRVLAGIY
+157 PVPRILAGIY
-167 ATPLPADTLDQPMTR
+167 ATPLPADTLDRPMTR

-223 AITPD
+223 AITTD
-228 SFRTEVVHRSA
+228 SFRTEVVHGSA
-239 LIPAKETKVDSL
+239 FIPAKETKVDSL
-251 GNMVDSLVNEPDS
+251 RNAPDS
-264 LPSAADS
+264 LQSAVDS

-282 EKAPTTAT
+282 EAAPTTAT
-290 DSVSPYVYLPN
+290 DSTATSADSVSPYVYLPN

-334 PIDTLPQLTILSPDY
+334 PLDTLPQLTILSPSY
-349 LTTDTSYYPDLS
+349 LTSTTSYYPDLS

-384 AFAYPTTDSIGTP
+384 AFAYPTTDSIGSP
-397 INKLDTMTLQAPRA
+397 INKLDTMTLQAPRVH
-411 QAAKA
+411 AAKA
-416 KAKAKTNAK
+416 KASPK
-425 PRKQPKIAAPQPAT
+425 KQPKIAAPQTAT
-439 DSLTLTGDSTAL
+439 DSLTLTSDSTAL
-451 ADPKNDLRAVTILSL
+451 ADPKNDLKAITILSL

-480 SYDVPILGID
+480 SYDMPILGID

-504 QPISCQLRPDSI
+504 QPISCQLRSDSI

-533 RLTVDTAAIT
+533 RLMVDTAAIT
-543 GLYGGVSAS
+543 GLYGGVSAPAQ
-552 VEKDLK
+552 KDLK

-563 ELGSLA
+563 ELGSLS

-602 LVTFTELAPGAY
+602 IVTFTELAPGAY

-619 VDLNG
+619 VDLNS

-677 DKQAEGEGN
+677 DKQAEGDGN
-686 RANTGT
+686 RAKPETQ
-692 EKRDL
+692 KRDL

-737 GEEIEIGAP
+737 GEEMEIGAP
-746 SKEQEQGQDDKQSK
+746 PKEQEKGQDNKQSK
-760 PQAQPLGTGSGSPLR
+760 PQTQPLGTGSGSPLR
-775 TNSSQTNPST
+775 TNPTT
-785 VRQSAEQLQNS
+785 TRQSAGKLQGRS
-796 AQKITR
+796 QTLSR

>member
-1 MSHSHQQLSTLL
+1 MFHSHQQLPTLL
-13 VTFLLLI
+13 VAFLLLI

-52 STNVSTHRVRIT
+52 STNVTSHRVRIT

-93 QKQLIITYQDS
+93 QKQLVITYQDS

-145 VAGQVLDAYTLQ
+145 VAGLVLDAYTLQ
-157 PVPRVLAGIY
+157 PVPRILAGIY
-167 ATPLPADTLDQPMTR
+167 ATPLPADTLDRPMTR

-187 DQGYFTLQNVRD
+187 DQGHFTLQNVRD

-223 AITPD
+223 AITTD
-228 SFRTEVVHRSA
+228 SFRTEVVHGSA
-239 LIPAKETKVDSL
+239 FIPAKETKVDSL
-251 GNMVDSLVNEPDS
+251 RNAPDS
-264 LPSAADS
+264 LQSAVDS

-282 EKAPTTAT
+282 EAAPTTAT
-290 DSVSPYVYLPN
+290 DSTATSADSVSPYVYLPN

-334 PIDTLPQLTILSPDY
+334 PLDTLPQLTILSPSY
-349 LTTDTSYYPDLS
+349 LTSTTSYYPDLS

-384 AFAYPTTDSIGTP
+384 AFAYPTTDSIGSP
-397 INKLDTMTLQAPRA
+397 INKLDTMTLQAPRVH
-411 QAAKA
+411 AAKA
-416 KAKAKTNAK
+416 KASPK
-425 PRKQPKIAAPQPAT
+425 KQPKIAAPQTAT
-439 DSLTLTGDSTAL
+439 DSLTLTSDSTAL
-451 ADPKNDLRAVTILSL
+451 TDPKNDLKAITILSL

-480 SYDVPILGID
+480 SYDMPILGID

-533 RLTVDTAAIT
+533 RLMVDTAAIT
-543 GLYGGVSAS
+543 GLYGGVSAPAQ
-552 VEKDLK
+552 KDLK

-563 ELGSLA
+563 ELGSLS

-677 DKQAEGEGN
+677 DKQAEEDGN
-686 RANTGT
+686 RAKPETQ
-692 EKRDL
+692 KRDL

-746 SKEQEQGQDDKQSK
+746 PKEQEQGQDDKQGK
-760 PQAQPLGTGSGSPLR
+760 PQTQPLGTGSGSPLR
-775 TNSSQTNPST
+775 TNPSQTNPSIA
-785 VRQSAEQLQNS
+785 RQSAGQLQS
-796 AQKITR
+796 RSQQVSR

>member
-1 MSHSHQQLSTLL
+1 MFHSHQQLPTLL
-13 VTFLLLI
+13 VAFLLLI

-52 STNVSTHRVRIT
+52 STNVTSHRVRIT

-93 QKQLIITYQDS
+93 QKQLVITYQDS

-145 VAGQVLDAYTLQ
+145 VAGLVLDAYTLQ
-157 PVPRVLAGIY
+157 PVPRILAGIY
-167 ATPLPADTLDQPMTR
+167 ATPLPADTLDRPMTR

-187 DQGYFTLQNVRD
+187 DQGHFTLQNVRD

-228 SFRTEVVHRSA
+228 SFRTEVVHGSA
-239 LIPAKETKVDSL
+239 FIPAKETKMDSL
-251 GNMVDSLVNEPDS
+251 RNAPDS
-264 LPSAADS
+264 LQSAVDS

-282 EKAPTTAT
+282 EAAPTTAT
-290 DSVSPYVYLPN
+290 DSTATSADSVSPYVYLPN

-334 PIDTLPQLTILSPDY
+334 PIDTLPQLTILSPSY
-349 LTTDTSYYPDLS
+349 LTSTTSYYPDLS
-361 TDRKSLVYWLSPHDS
+361 TDRKSLVYWFSPHDS

-384 AFAYPTTDSIGTP
+384 AFAYPTTDSIGNP
-397 INKLDTMTLQAPRA
+397 INQLDTMTLRAPRVH
-411 QAAKA
+411 AAKA
-416 KAKAKTNAK
+416 KASPK
-425 PRKQPKIAAPQPAT
+425 KQPKIAAPQTAT
-439 DSLTLTGDSTAL
+439 DSLTLTSDSTAL
-451 ADPKNDLRAVTILSL
+451 ADPKNDLKAITILSL

-480 SYDVPILGID
+480 SYDMPILGID

-533 RLTVDTAAIT
+533 RLMVDTAAIT
-543 GLYGGVSAS
+543 GLYGGVSAPAQ
-552 VEKDLK
+552 KDLK

-563 ELGSLA
+563 ELGSLS

-602 LVTFTELAPGAY
+602 IVTFTELAPGAY

-619 VDLNG
+619 VDLNS
-624 NGTWDGGVYPATP
+624 NGTWDGGVYPAIP

-677 DKQAEGEGN
+677 DKQAEGDGN
-686 RANTGT
+686 RAKPETQ
-692 EKRDL
+692 KRDL

-737 GEEIEIGAP
+737 GEEMEIGAP
-746 SKEQEQGQDDKQSK
+746 PKEQEKGQDNKQSK
-760 PQAQPLGTGSGSPLR
+760 PQTQPLGTGSGSPLR
-775 TNSSQTNPST
+775 TNPTQTNPST
-785 VRQSAEQLQNS
+785 TRQSAGQLQNRS
-796 AQKITR
+796 QKVSR

>member
-1 MSHSHQQLSTLL
+1 MFHSHQQLPTLL
-13 VTFLLLI
+13 VAFLLLI

-52 STNVSTHRVRIT
+52 STNVTSHRVRIT

-93 QKQLIITYQDS
+93 QKQLVITYQDS

-145 VAGQVLDAYTLQ
+145 VAGLVLDAYTLQ
-157 PVPRVLAGIY
+157 PVPRILAGIY
-167 ATPLPADTLDQPMTR
+167 ATPLPADTLDRPMTR

-187 DQGYFTLQNVRD
+187 DQGHFTLQNVRD

-228 SFRTEVVHRSA
+228 SFRTEVVHGSA
-239 LIPAKETKVDSL
+239 FIPAKETKVDSL
-251 GNMVDSLVNEPDS
+251 RNAPDS
-264 LPSAADS
+264 LQSAVDS
-271 LGASA
+271 HGASA

-282 EKAPTTAT
+282 EAAPTTAT
-290 DSVSPYVYLPN
+290 DSTATSADSVSPYVYLPN

-334 PIDTLPQLTILSPDY
+334 PLDTLPQLTILSPSY
-349 LTTDTSYYPDLS
+349 LTSTTSYYPDLS

-384 AFAYPTTDSIGTP
+384 AFAYPTTDSIGSP
-397 INKLDTMTLQAPRA
+397 INKLDTMTLQAPRVH
-411 QAAKA
+411 AAKA
-416 KAKAKTNAK
+416 KASPK
-425 PRKQPKIAAPQPAT
+425 KQPKIAAPQTAT
-439 DSLTLTGDSTAL
+439 DSLTLTSDSTAL
-451 ADPKNDLRAVTILSL
+451 ADPKNDLKAITILSL

-480 SYDVPILGID
+480 SYDMPILGID

-533 RLTVDTAAIT
+533 RLMVDTAAIT
-543 GLYGGVSAS
+543 GLYGGVSAPAQ
-552 VEKDLK
+552 KDLK

-563 ELGSLA
+563 ELGSLS

-602 LVTFTELAPGAY
+602 IVTFTELAPGAY

-619 VDLNG
+619 VDLNS

-677 DKQAEGEGN
+677 DKQAEGDGN
-686 RANTGT
+686 RAKPETQ
-692 EKRDL
+692 KRDL

-710 KRWNPTDRERK
+710 KRWYPTDRERK

-737 GEEIEIGAP
+737 GEEMEIGAP
-746 SKEQEQGQDDKQSK
+746 PKEQEKGQDNKQSK
-760 PQAQPLGTGSGSPLR
+760 PQTQPLGTGSGSPLR
-775 TNSSQTNPST
+775 TNPTQTNPST
-785 VRQSAEQLQNS
+785 TRQSAGQLQNRS
-796 AQKITR
+796 QKVSR

>member
-1 MSHSHQQLSTLL
+1 MFHSHQQLPTLL
-13 VTFLLLI
+13 VAFLLLI

-52 STNVSTHRVRIT
+52 STNVTSHRVRIT

-72 RGEDKIIYSPPQRI
+72 RGEDKIIYSPPQCI

-93 QKQLIITYQDS
+93 QKQLVITYQDS

-145 VAGQVLDAYTLQ
+145 VAGLVLDAYTLQ
-157 PVPRVLAGIY
+157 PVPRILAGIY
-167 ATPLPADTLDQPMTR
+167 ATPLPADTLDRPMTR

-187 DQGYFTLQNVRD
+187 DQGHFTLQNVRD

-223 AITPD
+223 AITTD
-228 SFRTEVVHRSA
+228 SFRTEVVHGSA
-239 LIPAKETKVDSL
+239 FIPAKETKVDSL
-251 GNMVDSLVNEPDS
+251 RNAPDS
-264 LPSAADS
+264 LQSAVDS
-271 LGASA
+271 HGASA

-282 EKAPTTAT
+282 EAAPTTAT
-290 DSVSPYVYLPN
+290 DSTATSADSVSPYVYLPN

-334 PIDTLPQLTILSPDY
+334 PLDTLPQLTILSPSY
-349 LTTDTSYYPDLS
+349 LTSTTSYYPDLS

-384 AFAYPTTDSIGTP
+384 AFAYPTTDSIGSP
-397 INKLDTMTLQAPRA
+397 INKLDTMTLQAPRVH
-411 QAAKA
+411 AAKA
-416 KAKAKTNAK
+416 KASPK
-425 PRKQPKIAAPQPAT
+425 KQPKIAAPQTAT
-439 DSLTLTGDSTAL
+439 DSLTLTSDSTAL
-451 ADPKNDLRAVTILSL
+451 TDPKNDLKAITILSL

-480 SYDVPILGID
+480 SYDMPILGID

-533 RLTVDTAAIT
+533 RLMVDTAAIT
-543 GLYGGVSAS
+543 GLYGGVSAPAQ
-552 VEKDLK
+552 KDLK

-563 ELGSLA
+563 ELGSLS

-602 LVTFTELAPGAY
+602 IVTFTELAPGAY

-619 VDLNG
+619 VDLNS

-677 DKQAEGEGN
+677 DKQAEEDGN
-686 RANTGT
+686 RAKPETQ
-692 EKRDL
+692 KRDL

-737 GEEIEIGAP
+737 GEEMEIGAP
-746 SKEQEQGQDDKQSK
+746 PKEQEKGQDNKQSK
-760 PQAQPLGTGSGSPLR
+760 PQTQPLGTGSGSPLR
-775 TNSSQTNPST
+775 TNPTQSNPSMT
-785 VRQSAEQLQNS
+785 RQSAGQLQNRS
-796 AQKITR
+796 QKVSR

>member
-1 MSHSHQQLSTLL
+1 MLHSHQHFSTLL

-20 LGAVGCAKQSS
+20 LGAAGCAKQSS

-93 QKQLIITYQDS
+93 QKQLIVTYQDS

-145 VAGQVLDAYTLQ
+145 VSGQVLDAYTLQ
-157 PVPRVLAGIY
+157 PVPRILAGVY
-167 ATPLPADTLDQPMTR
+167 NTPLPTDSLDRPMTR

-187 DQGYFTLQNVRD
+187 DKGHFTLQNVRD
-199 GAYYAIALVDMDRS
+199 GDYYAIALVDMDRS

-223 AITPD
+223 AITLD
-228 SFRTEVVHRSA
+228 SFRTEVVPRSA
-239 LIPAKETKVDSL
+239 LMPAKETKETKVDSL
-251 GNMVDSLVNEPDS
+251 GNV
-264 LPSAADS
+264 ADS
-271 LGASA
+271 LGVRA
-276 DSLLTK
+276 DSLIAK
-282 EKAPTTAT
+282 EQTPTTAT
-290 DSVSPYVYLPN
+290 DTTATAADSVSPYVYLPN
-301 DLVLLLTR
+301 DLLLLLTR
-309 PKTNIIRLERL
+309 PKTHIVRLERL
-320 TRRDSMSLMATFTE
+320 VRRDSMSLMATFTE
-334 PIDTLPQLTILSPDY
+334 PIDTLPQIKILSPDY
-349 LTTDTSYYPDLS
+349 LTTPTSYYPDLS
-361 TDRKSLVYWLSPHDS
+361 TDRKSLTYWLSPHDS

-384 AFAYPTTDSIGTP
+384 AFAYPTTDSIGSP
-397 INKLDTMTLQAPRA
+397 INKLDTMTLHAPRV

-416 KAKAKTNAK
+416 KAKPK
-425 PRKQPKIAAPQPAT
+425 KQPKVEAPETAADGLSHASDT
-439 DSLTLTGDSTAL
+439 TAL
-451 ADPKNDLRAVTILSL
+451 AETQRELRAVTILSQ
-466 DNINKETTRDSLWI
+466 DNIHKETTRDSLWI
-480 SYDVPILGID
+480 SYDVPILAID
-490 TTLVQL
+490 TAQVQL

-504 QPISCQLRPDSI
+504 HPIPCQLRPDSI

-543 GLYGGVSAS
+543 GLYGGTSAPAQ
-552 VEKDLK
+552 KDLK
-558 IASET
+558 IASAT

-569 VTLTGHPT
+569 ITLTGHPT
-577 DSPLYVYLLS
+577 EHPLYVYLLS

-602 LVTFTELAPGAY
+602 LVSFTELAPGAY

-619 VDLNG
+619 VDLNE
-624 NGTWDGGVYPATP
+624 NGSWDGGIYPATP

-645 QTVNVQARFAT
+645 QSVNVQARFAT
-656 EQTWAYDGTPLAEQR
+656 EQKWAYDGTPLAEQR
-671 PKELEG
+671 PKDLEG
-677 DKQAEGEGN
+677 DKPAEGDGN
-686 RANTGT
+686 RANETNQ
-692 EKRDL
+692 KRDL

-721 IMGLPSREEER
+721 IMGLPSRAEER
-732 LARER
+732 EARAR
-737 GEEIEIGAP
+737 GEEVEIGAP
-746 SKEQEQGQDDKQSK
+746 PKDKEKDDKSQT
-760 PQAQPLGTGSGSPLR
+760 QPLGAGSGAP
-775 TNSSQTNPST
+775 T
-785 VRQSAEQLQNS
+785 RQSAGQLQGRS
-796 AQKITR
+796 QASVR

>member
-1 MSHSHQQLSTLL
+1 MLHSHQHFSTLL

-20 LGAVGCAKQSS
+20 LGAAGCAKQSS

-52 STNVSTHRVRIT
+52 STNVSAHRVRIT

-93 QKQLIITYQDS
+93 QKQLVVTYQDS

-145 VAGQVLDAYTLQ
+145 VSGQVLDAYTLQ
-157 PVPRVLAGIY
+157 PVPRILAGVY
-167 ATPLPADTLDQPMTR
+167 NTPLPTDSLDRPMTR

-187 DQGYFTLQNVRD
+187 DKGHFTLQNVRD
-199 GAYYAIALVDMDRS
+199 GDYYAIALVDMDRS

-223 AITPD
+223 AITLD
-228 SFRTEVVHRSA
+228 SFRTEVVPRSA
-239 LIPAKETKVDSL
+239 LMPAKATKETKVDSL
-251 GNMVDSLVNEPDS
+251 GNVVDSLGNV
-264 LPSAADS
+264 ADS
-271 LGASA
+271 LGVRA
-276 DSLLTK
+276 DSLIAK
-282 EKAPTTAT
+282 EQTPTTAT
-290 DSVSPYVYLPN
+290 DTTATAADTVSPYVYLPN
-301 DLVLLLTR
+301 DLLLLLTR
-309 PKTNIIRLERL
+309 PKTHIVRLERL
-320 TRRDSMSLMATFTE
+320 VRRDSMSLMATFTE
-334 PIDTLPQLTILSPDY
+334 PIDTLPQIKILSPDY
-349 LTTDTSYYPDLS
+349 LTTPTSYYPDLS
-361 TDRKSLVYWLSPHDS
+361 TDRKSLTYWLSPHDS

-384 AFAYPTTDSIGTP
+384 AFAYPTTDSIGSP
-397 INKLDTMTLQAPRA
+397 INKLDTMTLHAPRV

-416 KAKAKTNAK
+416 KAKPK
-425 PRKQPKIAAPQPAT
+425 KQPKVEAPETAADGLSHASDT
-439 DSLTLTGDSTAL
+439 TAL
-451 ADPKNDLRAVTILSL
+451 AETQRELRAVTILSQE
-466 DNINKETTRDSLWI
+466 DIHKETTRDSLWI
-480 SYDVPILGID
+480 SYDVPILAID
-490 TTLVQL
+490 TAQVQL

-504 QPISCQLRPDSI
+504 HPIPCQLLPDSI

-543 GLYGGVSAS
+543 GLYGGTSAPAQ
-552 VEKDLK
+552 KDLK
-558 IASET
+558 IASAT

-569 VTLTGHPT
+569 ITLTGHPT
-577 DSPLYVYLLS
+577 EHPLYVYLLS
-587 SKEEILATAQPDSAG
+587 SKEEILAAAQPDSAG
-602 LVTFTELAPGAY
+602 LVSFTELAPGAY

-619 VDLNG
+619 VDLNE
-624 NGTWDGGVYPATP
+624 NGSWDGGIYPATP

-645 QTVNVQARFAT
+645 QSVNVQARFAT
-656 EQTWAYDGTPLAEQR
+656 EQKWAYDGTPLAEQR
-671 PKELEG
+671 PKDLEG
-677 DKQAEGEGN
+677 DKPAEGDSN
-686 RANTGT
+686 RANAETQ
-692 EKRDL
+692 KRDL

-721 IMGLPSREEER
+721 IMGLPSRAEER
-732 LARER
+732 EARAR
-737 GEEIEIGAP
+737 GEEVEIGAP
-746 SKEQEQGQDDKQSK
+746 PKDKEQNDKSQT
-760 PQAQPLGTGSGSPLR
+760 QPLGAGSGAP
-775 TNSSQTNPST
+775 T
-785 VRQSAEQLQNS
+785 RQSAGQLQGRS
-796 AQKITR
+796 QASVR

>member
-1 MSHSHQQLSTLL
+1 MFHSHQQLPTLL
-13 VTFLLLI
+13 VAFLLLI

-44 VRCTPEMG
+44 VRCKPEMG
-52 STNVSTHRVRIT
+52 STNVTSHRVRIT

-93 QKQLIITYQDS
+93 QKQLVITYQDS

-145 VAGQVLDAYTLQ
+145 VAGLVLDAYTLQ
-157 PVPRVLAGIY
+157 PVPRILAGIY
-167 ATPLPADTLDQPMTR
+167 ATPLPADTLDRPMTR

-187 DQGYFTLQNVRD
+187 DQGHFTLQNVRD

-228 SFRTEVVHRSA
+228 SFRTEVVHGSA
-239 LIPAKETKVDSL
+239 FIPAKETKVDSL
-251 GNMVDSLVNEPDS
+251 RNAPDS
-264 LPSAADS
+264 LQSAVDS

-282 EKAPTTAT
+282 EAAPTTAT
-290 DSVSPYVYLPN
+290 DSTATSADSVSPYVYMPN

-334 PIDTLPQLTILSPDY
+334 PLDTLPQLTILSPSY
-349 LTTDTSYYPDLS
+349 LTSTTSYYPDLS

-384 AFAYPTTDSIGTP
+384 AFAYPTTDSIGSP
-397 INKLDTMTLQAPRA
+397 INKLDTMTLQAPRVH
-411 QAAKA
+411 AAKA
-416 KAKAKTNAK
+416 KASPK
-425 PRKQPKIAAPQPAT
+425 KQPKIAAPQTAT
-439 DSLTLTGDSTAL
+439 DSLTLKSDSTAL
-451 ADPKNDLRAVTILSL
+451 TDPKNDLKAITILSL

-480 SYDVPILGID
+480 SYDMPILGID

-533 RLTVDTAAIT
+533 RLMVDTAAIT
-543 GLYGGVSAS
+543 GLYGGVSAPAQ
-552 VEKDLK
+552 KDLK

-563 ELGSLA
+563 ELGSLS

-602 LVTFTELAPGAY
+602 IVTFTELAPGAY

-619 VDLNG
+619 VDLNS

-677 DKQAEGEGN
+677 DKQAEGDGN
-686 RANTGT
+686 RAKPETQ
-692 EKRDL
+692 KRDL

-737 GEEIEIGAP
+737 GEEMEIGAP
-746 SKEQEQGQDDKQSK
+746 PKEQEKGQDNKQSK
-760 PQAQPLGTGSGSPLR
+760 PQTQPLGTGSGSPLR
-775 TNSSQTNPST
+775 TNTTQTNPST
-785 VRQSAEQLQNS
+785 TRQSAGQLQNRS
-796 AQKITR
+796 QKVSR

>member
-1 MSHSHQQLSTLL
+1 MFHSHQQLPTLL
-13 VTFLLLI
+13 VAFLLLI

-52 STNVSTHRVRIT
+52 STNVTSHRVRIT

-93 QKQLIITYQDS
+93 QKQLVITYQDS

-145 VAGQVLDAYTLQ
+145 VAGLVLDAYTLQ
-157 PVPRVLAGIY
+157 PVPRILAGIY
-167 ATPLPADTLDQPMTR
+167 ATPLPADTLDRPMTR

-187 DQGYFTLQNVRD
+187 DQGHFTLQNVRD

-228 SFRTEVVHRSA
+228 SFRTEVVHGSA
-239 LIPAKETKVDSL
+239 FIPAKETKVDSL
-251 GNMVDSLVNEPDS
+251 RNAPDS
-264 LPSAADS
+264 LQSAVDS
-271 LGASA
+271 HGASA

-282 EKAPTTAT
+282 EAAPTTAT
-290 DSVSPYVYLPN
+290 DSTATSADSVSPYVYLPN

-334 PIDTLPQLTILSPDY
+334 PIDTLPQLTILSPSY
-349 LTTDTSYYPDLS
+349 LTSTTSYYPDLS

-384 AFAYPTTDSIGTP
+384 AFAYPTTDSIGSP
-397 INKLDTMTLQAPRA
+397 INKLDTMTLQAPRVH
-411 QAAKA
+411 AAKA
-416 KAKAKTNAK
+416 KARPK
-425 PRKQPKIAAPQPAT
+425 KQPKIAAPQTAT
-439 DSLTLTGDSTAL
+439 DSLTLTSDSTAL
-451 ADPKNDLRAVTILSL
+451 TDPKNDLKAITILSL

-480 SYDVPILGID
+480 SYDMPILGID

-533 RLTVDTAAIT
+533 RLMVDTAAIT
-543 GLYGGVSAS
+543 GLYGGVSAPAQ
-552 VEKDLK
+552 KDLK

-563 ELGSLA
+563 ELGSLS

-602 LVTFTELAPGAY
+602 IVTFTELAPGAY

-619 VDLNG
+619 VDLNS

-677 DKQAEGEGN
+677 DKQAEGDGN
-686 RANTGT
+686 RAKPETQ
-692 EKRDL
+692 KRDL

-721 IMGLPSREEER
+721 IMGLPSRAEER
-732 LARER
+732 EARAR
-737 GEEIEIGAP
+737 GENVEIGAP
-746 SKEQEQGQDDKQSK
+746 PKEQEKGQDNKQSK
-760 PQAQPLGTGSGSPLR
+760 PQTQPLGTGSGSPLR
-775 TNSSQTNPST
+775 TNPTQTNPST
-785 VRQSAEQLQNS
+785 TRQSAGQLQNRS
-796 AQKITR
+796 QKVSR

>member
-1 MSHSHQQLSTLL
+1 MLHSHQHFSTLL
-13 VTFLLLI
+13 VAFLLLI
-20 LGAVGCAKQSS
+20 LGAAGCAKQSS

-93 QKQLIITYQDS
+93 QKQLVVTYQDS

-145 VAGQVLDAYTLQ
+145 VSGQVLDAYTLQ
-157 PVPRVLAGIY
+157 PVPRILAGVY
-167 ATPLPADTLDQPMTR
+167 NTPLPTDSLDRPMTR

-187 DQGYFTLQNVRD
+187 DKGHFTLQNVRD
-199 GAYYAIALVDMDRS
+199 GDYYAIALVDMDRS

-223 AITPD
+223 AITLD
-228 SFRTEVVHRSA
+228 SFRTEVVPRSA
-239 LIPAKETKVDSL
+239 LMPAKETKETKVDSL
-251 GNMVDSLVNEPDS
+251 GNVVDSLGVR
-264 LPSAADS
+264 ADS
-271 LGASA
+271 LIA
-276 DSLLTK
+276 K
-282 EKAPTTAT
+282 EQTPTTAT
-290 DSVSPYVYLPN
+290 DTTATATATDSISPYVYLPN

-309 PKTNIIRLERL
+309 PKTHIVRLERL
-320 TRRDSMSLMATFTE
+320 VRRDSMSLMATFTE
-334 PIDTLPQLTILSPDY
+334 PIDTLPQIKILSPDY
-349 LTTDTSYYPDLS
+349 LTTPTSYYPDLS
-361 TDRKSLVYWLSPHDS
+361 TDRKSLTYWLSPHDS

-384 AFAYPTTDSIGTP
+384 AFAYPTTDSIGSP
-397 INKLDTMTLQAPRA
+397 INKLDTMTLHAPRV

-416 KAKAKTNAK
+416 KAKPK
-425 PRKQPKIAAPQPAT
+425 KQPKVEAPETAADGLSHASDT
-439 DSLTLTGDSTAL
+439 TAL
-451 ADPKNDLRAVTILSL
+451 AETQRELRAVTILSQE
-466 DNINKETTRDSLWI
+466 DIHKETTRDSLWI
-480 SYDVPILGID
+480 SYDVPILAID
-490 TTLVQL
+490 TAQVQL

-504 QPISCQLRPDSI
+504 HPIPCQLRPDSI

-543 GLYGGVSAS
+543 GLYGGTSAPAQ
-552 VEKDLK
+552 KDLK
-558 IASET
+558 IASAT

-569 VTLTGHPT
+569 ITLTGHPT
-577 DSPLYVYLLS
+577 EHPLYVYLLS

-602 LVTFTELAPGAY
+602 LVSFTELAPGAY

-619 VDLNG
+619 VDLNE
-624 NGTWDGGVYPATP
+624 NGSWDGGIYPATP

-645 QTVNVQARFAT
+645 QSVNVQARFAT
-656 EQTWAYDGTPLAEQR
+656 EQKWAYEGTPLAEQR
-671 PKELEG
+671 PKDLEG
-677 DKQAEGEGN
+677 DKPAEGDSN
-686 RANTGT
+686 RANAETQ
-692 EKRDL
+692 KRDL

-721 IMGLPSREEER
+721 IMGLPSRAEER
-732 LARER
+732 EARAR
-737 GEEIEIGAP
+737 GEEVEIGAP
-746 SKEQEQGQDDKQSK
+746 PKDKEQGNK
-760 PQAQPLGTGSGSPLR
+760 AQTTALSSGSRAL
-775 TNSSQTNPST
+775 
-785 VRQSAEQLQNS
+785 
-796 AQKITR
+796 TR

>member
-1 MSHSHQQLSTLL
+1 MLHSHQHFSTLL

-20 LGAVGCAKQSS
+20 LGAAGCAKQSS

-93 QKQLIITYQDS
+93 QKQLIVTYQDS

-145 VAGQVLDAYTLQ
+145 VSGQVLDAYTLQ
-157 PVPRVLAGIY
+157 PVPRILAGVY
-167 ATPLPADTLDQPMTR
+167 NTPLPTDSLDRPMTR

-187 DQGYFTLQNVRD
+187 DKGHFTLQNVRD
-199 GAYYAIALVDMDRS
+199 GDYYAIALVDMDRS

-223 AITPD
+223 AITLD
-228 SFRTEVVHRSA
+228 SFRTEVVPRSA
-239 LIPAKETKVDSL
+239 LMPAKETKETKVDSL
-251 GNMVDSLVNEPDS
+251 GNV
-264 LPSAADS
+264 ADS
-271 LGASA
+271 LGVRA
-276 DSLLTK
+276 DSLIAK
-282 EKAPTTAT
+282 EQTPTTAT
-290 DSVSPYVYLPN
+290 DTTATAADSASPYVYLPN
-301 DLVLLLTR
+301 DLLLLLTR
-309 PKTNIIRLERL
+309 PKTHIVRLERL
-320 TRRDSMSLMATFTE
+320 VRRDSMSLMATFTE
-334 PIDTLPQLTILSPDY
+334 PIDTLPQIKILSPDY
-349 LTTDTSYYPDLS
+349 LTTPTSYYPDLS
-361 TDRKSLVYWLSPHDS
+361 TDRKSLTYWLSPHDS

-384 AFAYPTTDSIGTP
+384 AFAYPTTDSIGSP
-397 INKLDTMTLQAPRA
+397 INKLDTMTLHAPRV

-416 KAKAKTNAK
+416 KAKPK
-425 PRKQPKIAAPQPAT
+425 KQPKVEAPETAADGLSHASDT
-439 DSLTLTGDSTAL
+439 TAL
-451 ADPKNDLRAVTILSL
+451 AETQRELRAVTILSQE
-466 DNINKETTRDSLWI
+466 DIHKETTHDSLWI
-480 SYDVPILGID
+480 SYDVPILAID
-490 TTLVQL
+490 TAQVQL

-504 QPISCQLRPDSI
+504 HPIPCQLRPDSI

-543 GLYGGVSAS
+543 GLYGGTSAPAQ
-552 VEKDLK
+552 KDLK
-558 IASET
+558 IASAT

-577 DSPLYVYLLS
+577 EHPLYVYLLS

-602 LVTFTELAPGAY
+602 LVSFTELAPGAY

-619 VDLNG
+619 VDLNE
-624 NGTWDGGVYPATP
+624 NGSWDGGIYPATP

-645 QTVNVQARFAT
+645 QSVNVQARFAT
-656 EQTWAYDGTPLAEQR
+656 EQKWAYDGTPLAEQR
-671 PKELEG
+671 PKDLEG
-677 DKQAEGEGN
+677 DKPAEGDSN
-686 RANTGT
+686 RANAETQ
-692 EKRDL
+692 KRDL

-721 IMGLPSREEER
+721 IMGLPSRAEER
-732 LARER
+732 EARAR
-737 GEEIEIGAP
+737 GEEVEIGAP
-746 SKEQEQGQDDKQSK
+746 PKDKEQNDKSQT
-760 PQAQPLGTGSGSPLR
+760 QPLGAGSGAP
-775 TNSSQTNPST
+775 T
-785 VRQSAEQLQNS
+785 RQSAGQLQGRS
-796 AQKITR
+796 QASVR

>member
-1 MSHSHQQLSTLL
+1 MFHSHQQLPTLL
-13 VTFLLLI
+13 VAFLLLI

-52 STNVSTHRVRIT
+52 STNVTSHRVRIT

-93 QKQLIITYQDS
+93 QKQLVITYQDS

-145 VAGQVLDAYTLQ
+145 VAGLVLDAYTLQ
-157 PVPRVLAGIY
+157 PVPRILAGIY
-167 ATPLPADTLDQPMTR
+167 ATPLPADTLDRPMTR

-187 DQGYFTLQNVRD
+187 DQGHFTLQNVRD

-228 SFRTEVVHRSA
+228 SFRTEVVHGSA
-239 LIPAKETKVDSL
+239 FIPAKETKVDSL
-251 GNMVDSLVNEPDS
+251 RNAPDS
-264 LPSAADS
+264 LQSAVDS

-282 EKAPTTAT
+282 EAAPTTAT
-290 DSVSPYVYLPN
+290 DSTATSADSVSPYVYMPN

-334 PIDTLPQLTILSPDY
+334 PIDTLPQLTILSPSY
-349 LTTDTSYYPDLS
+349 LTSTTSYYPDLS

-384 AFAYPTTDSIGTP
+384 AFAYPTTDSIGSP
-397 INKLDTMTLQAPRA
+397 INKLDTMTLQAPRVH
-411 QAAKA
+411 AAKA
-416 KAKAKTNAK
+416 KASPKKH
-425 PRKQPKIAAPQPAT
+425 PKIAAPQTAT
-439 DSLTLTGDSTAL
+439 DSLTLTSDSTAL
-451 ADPKNDLRAVTILSL
+451 TDPKNDLKAITILSL

-480 SYDVPILGID
+480 SYDMPILGID

-533 RLTVDTAAIT
+533 RLMVDTAAIT
-543 GLYGGVSAS
+543 GLYGGVSAPAQ
-552 VEKDLK
+552 KDLK

-563 ELGSLA
+563 ELGSLS

-602 LVTFTELAPGAY
+602 IVTFTELAPGAY

-619 VDLNG
+619 VDLNS

-677 DKQAEGEGN
+677 DKQAEGDGN
-686 RANTGT
+686 RAKPETQ
-692 EKRDL
+692 KRDL

-737 GEEIEIGAP
+737 GEEMEIGAP
-746 SKEQEQGQDDKQSK
+746 PKEQEKGQDNKQSK
-760 PQAQPLGTGSGSPLR
+760 PQTQPLGTGSGSPLR
-775 TNSSQTNPST
+775 TNPTQTNPST
-785 VRQSAEQLQNS
+785 TRQSAGQLQNRS
-796 AQKITR
+796 QKVSR

>member
-1 MSHSHQQLSTLL
+1 MFHSHQQLPTLL
-13 VTFLLLI
+13 VAFLLLI

-52 STNVSTHRVRIT
+52 STNVTSHRVRIT

-93 QKQLIITYQDS
+93 QKQLVITYQDS

-145 VAGQVLDAYTLQ
+145 VAGLVLDAYTLQ
-157 PVPRVLAGIY
+157 PVPRILAGIY
-167 ATPLPADTLDQPMTR
+167 ATPLPADTLDRPMTR

-187 DQGYFTLQNVRD
+187 DQGHFTLQNVRD

-228 SFRTEVVHRSA
+228 SFRTEVVHGSA
-239 LIPAKETKVDSL
+239 FIPAKETKVDSL
-251 GNMVDSLVNEPDS
+251 RNAPDS
-264 LPSAADS
+264 LQSAVDS

-282 EKAPTTAT
+282 EAAPTTAT
-290 DSVSPYVYLPN
+290 DSTATSADSVSPYVYMPN

-334 PIDTLPQLTILSPDY
+334 PIDTLPQLTILSPSY
-349 LTTDTSYYPDLS
+349 LTSTTSYYPDLS

-384 AFAYPTTDSIGTP
+384 AFAYPTTDSIGSP
-397 INKLDTMTLQAPRA
+397 INKLDTMTLQAPRVH
-411 QAAKA
+411 AAKA
-416 KAKAKTNAK
+416 KASPKKH
-425 PRKQPKIAAPQPAT
+425 PKIAAPQTAT
-439 DSLTLTGDSTAL
+439 DSLTLTSDSTAL
-451 ADPKNDLRAVTILSL
+451 ADPKNDLKAITILSL

-480 SYDVPILGID
+480 SYDMPILGID

-533 RLTVDTAAIT
+533 RLMVDTAAIT
-543 GLYGGVSAS
+543 GLYGGVSAPAQ
-552 VEKDLK
+552 KDLK
-558 IASET
+558 IASDT
-563 ELGSLA
+563 ELGSLS

-602 LVTFTELAPGAY
+602 IVTFTELAPGAY

-619 VDLNG
+619 VDLNS

-677 DKQAEGEGN
+677 DKQAEGDGN
-686 RANTGT
+686 RAKPETQ
-692 EKRDL
+692 KRDL

-737 GEEIEIGAP
+737 GEEMEIGAP
-746 SKEQEQGQDDKQSK
+746 PKEQEKGQDNKQSK
-760 PQAQPLGTGSGSPLR
+760 PQTQPLGTGSGSPLR
-775 TNSSQTNPST
+775 TNPTQTNPST
-785 VRQSAEQLQNS
+785 TRQSAGQLQNRS
-796 AQKITR
+796 QKVSR